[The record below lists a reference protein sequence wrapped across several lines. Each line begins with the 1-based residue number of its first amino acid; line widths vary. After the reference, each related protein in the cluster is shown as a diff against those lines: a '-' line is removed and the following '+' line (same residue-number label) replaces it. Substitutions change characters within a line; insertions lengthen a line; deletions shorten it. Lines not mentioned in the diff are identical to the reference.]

1 MVEKLGSRQTSM
13 AAEAVPAVV
22 NEAKGPEVQGKTKNQ
37 ELKFEAKNFESSG
50 AQRKEILNLL
60 REENE
65 ANLKQMVGLGLMDEV
80 TAKRESQRINEDLKT
95 QEEAFFRAKNGE
107 GKIRDFNAENREKSK
122 AMGEGMV
129 FTREMTA
136 EEIAEDKEDAKNN
149 LANSMNRVMS
159 ENSRLQ
165 SDIETKVDLLEAQ
178 ASERLDDV
186 EKIKG
191 FGKKLKESYERGEI
205 DRGSYRQRLEAVK
218 KQIEKAEE
226 KNKQIM
232 EGVAVEKYGV
242 YAKRE
247 VETENKKY
255 DSLEE
260 ERKRI
265 DAEIEKKRL
274 EFASNGRR
282 GLNSEQQKELDALE
296 DQRKGLLEQ
305 QRGMNELVSKTDEER
320 IREKSLQI
328 DYEEKVKA
336 DERKKKLEKILTGS
350 VDGVEHE
357 EGAKADAEAETDA
370 KAKAEADAKAK
381 ADEEA
386 KAKADAEV
394 KAKAIADAEMKAK
407 AEADA
412 KAKADEEAKAKA
424 GADDKAKTQGTVQ
437 SGDVVSG
444 QVDSDN
450 PAYVQLPGGASVN
463 LYRMMRR
470 FTTGNNPGKTKPDQ
484 AAAVD
489 NKINTSTEDND
500 TSETSPL
507 SLGEEIALSRR
518 YGIHPVA
525 RDKIETKPQDDR
537 LPLGDALALN
547 RHFGRNVAPGS
558 VSGEIKPNGDQT
570 GDSGKV
576 NVKPDVD
583 NVVNGKTPELDQESE
598 KEKRRK
604 EIDDRY
610 IRVGSDFDSYKNSS
624 LKGARTID
632 LIIHGDDGLQGNI
645 DELSKKCLENLFLKN
660 DGITRGKDI
669 ATRLL
674 CNAINIE
681 ELNWVRENHPKLVDA
696 YMMSRV
702 VIASN
707 NLGVLFGD
715 TSHVDKGELWR
726 KNFKEDSGE
735 KRTPDISGL
744 FLWGKV
750 GDSASGVIRGAKKA
764 LLYDVMSKQGIDRFC
779 DASDLIKKQM
789 MEVGEVVEAERARKK
804 EELEAKRL
812 EKLAQYEDE
821 KDYKNLLTRGSNI
834 ARDLITS
841 FFNPESYDRY
851 MNYML
856 GSKDPYEWDWETFKK
871 NNPPTYD
878 QQILAREVKR
888 SLKMDNI
895 SFDESP
901 EPLVSKEHNEKIRGF
916 IKEIVDGEIFRSARN
931 LNSTDDLFESD
942 YLYEELGKK
951 LEEVKKQKEELQ
963 KTLTGNE
970 LKMDSVADI
979 DVQEKILESM
989 QEAILDRRKEIMK
1002 EKGITEE
1009 SEEIKADHKRRSGL
1023 RNLFRRFTNIFGK
1036 KRPVQSMVRNF

>member
-1 MVEKLGSRQTSM
+1 MKDWEIKMVEKLGSRQTSM

-22 NEAKGPEVQGKTKNQ
+22 NEAKGPEVHGKKKNP
-37 ELKFEAKNFESSG
+37 ELESGAEFFEAMMTH
-50 AQRKEILNLL
+50 RKEMLNLM
-60 REENE
+60 REEGE
-65 ANLKQMVGLGLMDEV
+65 SILKQMVGLGLMDEA
-80 TAKRESQRINEDLKT
+80 TAKKESQKINGGLKT
-95 QEEAFFRAKNGE
+95 QEEAFFRAKNGVS
-107 GKIRDFNAENREKSK
+107 KIRDFNAENREKSK

-136 EEIAEDKEDAKNN
+136 EEIAEDKKEATINFFNGVGKAADDMAH
-149 LANSMNRVMS
+149 
-159 ENSRLQ
+159 LQ
-165 SDIETKVDLLEAQ
+165 SEVKSKVDLLEAQ
-178 ASERLDDV
+178 ASEKLIDV
-186 EKIKG
+186 GKLKG
-191 FGKKLKESYERGEI
+191 FGNTLKERYERGEI
-205 DRGSYRQRLEAVK
+205 DKGTYRQRLEVVK
-218 KQIEKAEE
+218 KQIEKAEKE
-226 KNKQIM
+226 NKQIM

-247 VETENKKY
+247 VEAENKKY

-260 ERKRI
+260 ERKKI
-265 DAEIEKKRL
+265 DAEIEKKRQ
-274 EFASNGRR
+274 EFASDGRR
-282 GLNSEQQKELDALE
+282 GLNPEQQKELDALE

-328 DYEEKVKA
+328 EHEEQVKA
-336 DERKKKLEKILTGS
+336 DERNKKLTKILAGS
-350 VDGVEHE
+350 VDGADHE
-357 EGAKADAEAETDA
+357 ARAKADAEADA
-370 KAKAEADAKAK
+370 KTKAEAD
-381 ADEEA
+381 D
-386 KAKADAEV
+386 KAKADAE
-394 KAKAIADAEMKAK
+394 AKARADAELKTK

-489 NKINTSTEDND
+489 NKINTSTEDNG

-583 NVVNGKTPELDQESE
+583 NVVDGKTPELDQESE

-604 EIDDRY
+604 EIDDQY
-610 IRVGSDFDSYKNSS
+610 ERVGSDFDSYKNSS
-624 LKGARTID
+624 LRGARTID
-632 LIIHGDDGLQGNI
+632 LVTRGGDDLQGKV
-645 DELSKKCLENLFLKN
+645 DELSKACLDSLFSKL
-660 DGITRGKDI
+660 DDTTRGKNV
-669 ATRLL
+669 ATKLL
-674 CNAINIE
+674 CNVLNME
-681 ELNWVRENHPKLVDA
+681 ELNWVRENHPKLLNA
-696 YMMSRV
+696 YIMSR
-702 VIASN
+702 I
-707 NLGVLFGD
+707 GVARKTLYGLFDDVNGAD
-715 TSHVDKGELWR
+715 VWK

-735 KRTPDISGL
+735 KRTPEFSKQL
-744 FLWGKV
+744 LSEKMR
-750 GDSASGVIRGAKKA
+750 DSALGVIRGARKA
-764 LLYDVMSKQGIDRFC
+764 LLYDVMTEQGIARFS
-779 DASDLIKKQM
+779 DAADVIGKQM
-789 MEVGEVVEAERARKK
+789 MEVGKVVELERARKK
-804 EELEAKRL
+804 EEIESAWRERL
-812 EKLAQYEDE
+812 VRRKDEEKYNYYVSQ
-821 KDYKNLLTRGSNI
+821 GSNV
-834 ARDLITS
+834 ARDLITV
-841 FFNPESYDRY
+841 FFDAENYKMY
-851 MNYML
+851 MEFMS
-856 GSKDPYEWDWETFKK
+856 GKDPYEDDWQTMKK
-871 NNPPTYD
+871 NLAPTYD

-888 SLKMDNI
+888 SLKADSNLNNI

-901 EPLVSKEHNEKIRGF
+901 EPLVSKERNEKIRGF
-916 IKEIVDGEIFRSARN
+916 IREIVDGEIFRSASN

-1023 RNLFRRFTNIFGK
+1023 RNLFRGFTNIFGK

>member
-22 NEAKGPEVQGKTKNQ
+22 NEAKGPEVHGKKKNP
-37 ELKFEAKNFESSG
+37 ELESGAEFFEAMMTH
-50 AQRKEILNLL
+50 RKEMLNLM
-60 REENE
+60 REEGE
-65 ANLKQMVGLGLMDEV
+65 SILKQMVGLGLMDEA
-80 TAKRESQRINEDLKT
+80 TAKKESQKFNGGLKT
-95 QEEAFFRAKNGE
+95 QEEAFFRAKNGVS
-107 GKIRDFNAENREKSK
+107 KIRDFNAENREKSK

-136 EEIAEDKEDAKNN
+136 EEIAEDKKEATINFLNGVGKAADDMAH
-149 LANSMNRVMS
+149 
-159 ENSRLQ
+159 LQ
-165 SDIETKVDLLEAQ
+165 SEVKSKVDLLEAQ
-178 ASERLDDV
+178 ASERLVDV

-191 FGKKLKESYERGEI
+191 FGKTLKERYERGEI
-205 DRGSYRQRLEAVK
+205 DKGSYRQRLEAVK

-260 ERKRI
+260 ERKKI
-265 DAEIEKKRL
+265 DAEIEKKRQ
-274 EFASNGRR
+274 EFASDGRR
-282 GLNSEQQKELDALE
+282 GLNPEQQKELDALE

-328 DYEEKVKA
+328 EHEEQVKA
-336 DERKKKLEKILTGS
+336 DERQKKFTKILTGS
-350 VDGVEHE
+350 VDGADHE
-357 EGAKADAEAETDA
+357 ARAKADAEADA
-370 KAKAEADAKAK
+370 KTKAEAD
-381 ADEEA
+381 D
-386 KAKADAEV
+386 
-394 KAKAIADAEMKAK
+394 
-407 AEADA
+407 

-437 SGDVVSG
+437 SGDVISG

-450 PAYVQLPGGASVN
+450 SAHVQLPGGASVN

-489 NKINTSTEDND
+489 NKINTSIEDND

-547 RHFGRNVAPGS
+547 RHFGRYVVPGS

-583 NVVNGKTPELDQESE
+583 NTVDGKTPELDQESE

-851 MNYML
+851 KNYML

-901 EPLVSKEHNEKIRGF
+901 EPLVSKERNEKIRGF

>member
-1 MVEKLGSRQTSM
+1 MVEKIGGRQTSA
-13 AAEAVPAVV
+13 AAEAAPVV
-22 NEAKGPEVQGKTKNQ
+22 VEDAKNLEQQGKAKNQ

-136 EEIAEDKEDAKNN
+136 EEIAKDKEDAKNN

-165 SDIETKVDLLEAQ
+165 SDIESKVDLLEAQ
-178 ASERLDDV
+178 ASERLVDV

-260 ERKRI
+260 KRKKI
-265 DAEIEKKRL
+265 DAEIEKKRQ
-274 EFASNGRR
+274 EFASDGRR

-296 DQRKGLLEQ
+296 GQRKGLLEQ

-328 DYEEKVKA
+328 EHEEQAKA
-336 DERKKKLEKILTGS
+336 DERKKKLAKILTGS
-350 VDGVEHE
+350 VDGVDHE
-357 EGAKADAEAETDA
+357 ARAKADAEADAKTKAEADDKAKADEEA
-370 KAKAEADAKAK
+370 KAKAEAEAKAKADAEAKAKADADAKAK

-386 KAKADAEV
+386 KAKAE
-394 KAKAIADAEMKAK
+394 
-407 AEADA
+407 
-412 KAKADEEAKAKA
+412 
-424 GADDKAKTQGTVQ
+424 ADDKAKTQGTVQ
-437 SGDVVSG
+437 SGSVTSG
-444 QVDSDN
+444 KSVDSGKVDSDGS
-450 PAYVQLPGGASVN
+450 AQVQLSGGASVN

-470 FTTGNNPGKTKPDQ
+470 FTTGNNPGKTKPNQ
-484 AAAVD
+484 VAAANNKANTSIED
-489 NKINTSTEDND
+489 DEDDAKINQAD
-500 TSETSPL
+500 
-507 SLGEEIALSRR
+507 
-518 YGIHPVA
+518 V
-525 RDKIETKPQDDR
+525 
-537 LPLGDALALN
+537 
-547 RHFGRNVAPGS
+547 
-558 VSGEIKPNGDQT
+558 
-570 GDSGKV
+570 GKV
-576 NVKPDVD
+576 ADVKPDVNNKKD
-583 NVVNGKTPELDQESE
+583 DKTAELDQKNE
-598 KEKRRK
+598 KEKKREK
-604 EIDDRY
+604 FDDQY
-610 IRVGSDFDSYKNSS
+610 KRVGSDFDSYKNSS
-624 LKGARTID
+624 LRGARTID
-632 LIIHGDDGLQGNI
+632 LIINGDDGLQGNI
-645 DELSKKCLENLFLKN
+645 DELSKKCLDNLFLKN
-660 DGITRGKDI
+660 DDIIRGKNI

-681 ELNWVRENHPKLVDA
+681 ELNWVKENHPKLVDA
-696 YMMSRV
+696 YIMSRIGIV
-702 VIASN
+702 SDS
-707 NLGVLFGD
+707 LGVLFGD
-715 TSHVDKGELWR
+715 TNHVDKDELWR

-750 GDSASGVIRGAKKA
+750 GDSASGVMRGAKKA

-779 DASDLIKKQM
+779 DASELIGKQM
-789 MEVGEVVEAERARKK
+789 KEVGEAVEAERARKR
-804 EELEAKRL
+804 EEIDSARREYLVRS
-812 EKLAQYEDE
+812 EDE
-821 KDYKNLLTRGSNI
+821 EEYNYYVSQAGNV
-834 ARDLITS
+834 ARDLITGFS
-841 FFNPESYDRY
+841 DPENHK
-851 MNYML
+851 MFVEFMF
-856 GSKDPYEWDWETFKK
+856 GKDPYKEDWQTMQK
-871 NNPPTYD
+871 NFAPTYD

-888 SLKMDNI
+888 SLKANSNFDNI
-895 SFDESP
+895 SFEESS
-901 EPLVSKEHNEKIRGF
+901 EPLVSKESNEKIRSF
-916 IKEIVDGEIFRSARN
+916 ISEIVNSDIFSSAKN
-931 LNSTDDLFESD
+931 LNSVDGLFESD
-942 YLYEELGKK
+942 YLYEKLGKR
-951 LEEVKKQKEELQ
+951 LEEVKKQKEELL

-970 LKMDSVADI
+970 LKMDSTADI

-1009 SEEIKADHKRRSGL
+1009 TEEMKANYKRRTGI
-1023 RNLFRRFTNIFGK
+1023 RDLFRGLSDKVTSIFKK
-1036 KRPVQSMVRNF
+1036 KRTA

>member
-1 MVEKLGSRQTSM
+1 MVERIGGRQ
-13 AAEAVPAVV
+13 AGAVV
-22 NEAKGPEVQGKTKNQ
+22 EVTPVVEEDAKNLEQQGKTKNQ

-136 EEIAEDKEDAKNN
+136 EEIAKDKEDAKNN

-165 SDIETKVDLLEAQ
+165 SDIESKVDLLEAQ

-247 VETENKKY
+247 VEAENKKY

-260 ERKRI
+260 ERKKI
-265 DAEIEKKRL
+265 DAEIEKKRQ
-274 EFASNGRR
+274 EFASDGRR
-282 GLNSEQQKELDALE
+282 GLNPEQQKELDALE

-328 DYEEKVKA
+328 EHEEQVKA
-336 DERKKKLEKILTGS
+336 DERKKKLAKILTGS
-350 VDGVEHE
+350 VDGADHE
-357 EGAKADAEAETDA
+357 ARAKADAEADADA
-370 KAKAEADAKAK
+370 KAKAEAD
-381 ADEEA
+381 D
-386 KAKADAEV
+386 KAKADAE
-394 KAKAIADAEMKAK
+394 AKARADVELKAK

-437 SGDVVSG
+437 SGDVISG

-470 FTTGNNPGKTKPDQ
+470 FTTGNNPSKTKPDQ

-489 NKINTSTEDND
+489 NKINTSTEDNG

-507 SLGEEIALSRR
+507 SLGEEIALSKR

-525 RDKIETKPQDDR
+525 RDKIETKPQGDR

-547 RHFGRNVAPGS
+547 RHFGRYVAPGS

-583 NVVNGKTPELDQESE
+583 NAVDGKTPELNQESE

-604 EIDDRY
+604 EIDDQY
-610 IRVGSDFDSYKNSS
+610 ERVGSDFDSYKNSS
-624 LKGARTID
+624 LRGARTID
-632 LIIHGDDGLQGNI
+632 LVTRGGDDLQGKV
-645 DELSKKCLENLFLKN
+645 DELSKACLDSLFSKL
-660 DGITRGKDI
+660 DDTTRGKNV
-669 ATRLL
+669 ATKLL
-674 CNAINIE
+674 CNVLNME
-681 ELNWVRENHPKLVDA
+681 ELNWVRENHPKLLNA
-696 YMMSRV
+696 YIMSR
-702 VIASN
+702 I
-707 NLGVLFGD
+707 GVARKTLYGLFDDVNGAD
-715 TSHVDKGELWR
+715 VWK

-735 KRTPDISGL
+735 KRTPEFSKQL
-744 FLWGKV
+744 LSEKMR
-750 GDSASGVIRGAKKA
+750 DSALGVIRGARKA
-764 LLYDVMSKQGIDRFC
+764 LLYDVMTEQGIARFS
-779 DASDLIKKQM
+779 DAADVIGKQM
-789 MEVGEVVEAERARKK
+789 MEVGKVVELERARKK
-804 EELEAKRL
+804 EEIESAWRERL
-812 EKLAQYEDE
+812 VRRKDEEKYNYYVSQ
-821 KDYKNLLTRGSNI
+821 GSNV
-834 ARDLITS
+834 ARDLITG
-841 FFNPESYDRY
+841 FFDAENYKMY
-851 MNYML
+851 MEFMS
-856 GSKDPYEWDWETFKK
+856 GKDPYEDDWQTMKK
-871 NNPPTYD
+871 NLAPTYD

-888 SLKMDNI
+888 SLKADSNLNNI

-901 EPLVSKEHNEKIRGF
+901 EPLVSKERNEKIRGF

-1023 RNLFRRFTNIFGK
+1023 RNLFRGFTNIFGK

>member
-1 MVEKLGSRQTSM
+1 MEDWEIKMVERIGGRQ
-13 AAEAVPAVV
+13 AGAVV
-22 NEAKGPEVQGKTKNQ
+22 EVTPVVEEDAKNLEQQGKTKNQ

-136 EEIAEDKEDAKNN
+136 EEIAKDKEDAKNN

-165 SDIETKVDLLEAQ
+165 SDIESKVDLLEAQ

-247 VETENKKY
+247 VEAENKKY

-260 ERKRI
+260 ERKKI
-265 DAEIEKKRL
+265 DVEIEKKRQ
-274 EFASNGRR
+274 EFASDGRR
-282 GLNSEQQKELDALE
+282 GLNPEQQKELDALE

-328 DYEEKVKA
+328 EHEEQVKA
-336 DERKKKLEKILTGS
+336 DERKKKLAKILTGS
-350 VDGVEHE
+350 VDGADHE
-357 EGAKADAEAETDA
+357 ARAKADAEADADA
-370 KAKAEADAKAK
+370 KAKAEAD
-381 ADEEA
+381 D
-386 KAKADAEV
+386 KAKADAE
-394 KAKAIADAEMKAK
+394 AKARADVELKAK

-437 SGDVVSG
+437 SGDVISG

-470 FTTGNNPGKTKPDQ
+470 FTTGNNPSKTKPDQ

-489 NKINTSTEDND
+489 NKINTSTEDNG

-507 SLGEEIALSRR
+507 SLGEEIALSKR

-525 RDKIETKPQDDR
+525 RDKIETKPQGDR

-547 RHFGRNVAPGS
+547 RHFGRYVAPGS

-583 NVVNGKTPELDQESE
+583 NAVDGKTPELNQESE

-604 EIDDRY
+604 EIDDQY
-610 IRVGSDFDSYKNSS
+610 ERVGSDFDSYKNSS
-624 LKGARTID
+624 LRGARTID
-632 LIIHGDDGLQGNI
+632 LVTRGGDDLQGKV
-645 DELSKKCLENLFLKN
+645 DELSKACLDSLFSKL
-660 DGITRGKDI
+660 DDTTRGKNV
-669 ATRLL
+669 ATKLL
-674 CNAINIE
+674 CNVLNME
-681 ELNWVRENHPKLVDA
+681 ELNWVRENHPKLLNA
-696 YMMSRV
+696 YIMSR
-702 VIASN
+702 I
-707 NLGVLFGD
+707 GVARKTLYGLFDDVNGAD
-715 TSHVDKGELWR
+715 VWK

-735 KRTPDISGL
+735 KRTPEFSKQL
-744 FLWGKV
+744 LSEKMR
-750 GDSASGVIRGAKKA
+750 DSALGVIRGARKA
-764 LLYDVMSKQGIDRFC
+764 LLYDVMTEQGIARFS
-779 DASDLIKKQM
+779 DAADVIGKQM
-789 MEVGEVVEAERARKK
+789 MEVGKVVELERARKK
-804 EELEAKRL
+804 EEIESAWRERL
-812 EKLAQYEDE
+812 VRRKDEEKYNYYVSQ
-821 KDYKNLLTRGSNI
+821 GSNV
-834 ARDLITS
+834 ARDLITG
-841 FFNPESYDRY
+841 FFDAENYKMY
-851 MNYML
+851 MEFMS
-856 GSKDPYEWDWETFKK
+856 GKDPYEDDWQTMKK
-871 NNPPTYD
+871 NLAPTYD

-888 SLKMDNI
+888 SLKADSNLNNI

-901 EPLVSKEHNEKIRGF
+901 EPLVSKERNEKIRGF

-1023 RNLFRRFTNIFGK
+1023 RNLFRGFTNIFGK

>member
-136 EEIAEDKEDAKNN
+136 EEIAKDKEDAKNN

-218 KQIEKAEE
+218 KRIEKAEE

-247 VETENKKY
+247 VEAENKKY

-260 ERKRI
+260 ERKKI
-265 DAEIEKKRL
+265 DAEIEKKRQ
-274 EFASNGRR
+274 EFASDGRR
-282 GLNSEQQKELDALE
+282 GLNPEQQKELDALE

-328 DYEEKVKA
+328 EHEEQVKA
-336 DERKKKLEKILTGS
+336 DERKKKLAKILTGS
-350 VDGVEHE
+350 VDGADHE
-357 EGAKADAEAETDA
+357 VRAKADAEADA
-370 KAKAEADAKAK
+370 KTKAEADDKT
-381 ADEEA
+381 
-386 KAKADAEV
+386 KADAE
-394 KAKAIADAEMKAK
+394 AKARADAELKAK

-424 GADDKAKTQGTVQ
+424 GADDKVKTQGTVQ
-437 SGDVVSG
+437 SGDVISG

-450 PAYVQLPGGASVN
+450 SAYVQLPGGASVN

-484 AAAVD
+484 VAAVD
-489 NKINTSTEDND
+489 NKINTSTEDNG

-507 SLGEEIALSRR
+507 SPGEEIALSRR

-570 GDSGKV
+570 GDSDKV

-583 NVVNGKTPELDQESE
+583 NVVDGKTPELDQESE

-604 EIDDRY
+604 EIDDQY
-610 IRVGSDFDSYKNSS
+610 ERVGSDFDSYKNSS
-624 LKGARTID
+624 LRGARTID
-632 LIIHGDDGLQGNI
+632 LIVHGDDGLQGNI
-645 DELSKKCLENLFLKN
+645 DELSRKCLENLFLKN

-681 ELNWVRENHPKLVDA
+681 ELNWVRENHPKLLDA

-715 TSHVDKGELWR
+715 ANHVEKGEVWR
-726 KNFKEDSGE
+726 KNFTKDSGKE
-735 KRTPDISGL
+735 RTPDISGL

-789 MEVGEVVEAERARKK
+789 MEVGGFIEAERARRG
-804 EELEAKRL
+804 EEMA
-812 EKLAQYEDE
+812 
-821 KDYKNLLTRGSNI
+821 
-834 ARDLITS
+834 
-841 FFNPESYDRY
+841 
-851 MNYML
+851 
-856 GSKDPYEWDWETFKK
+856 
-871 NNPPTYD
+871 
-878 QQILAREVKR
+878 
-888 SLKMDNI
+888 
-895 SFDESP
+895 
-901 EPLVSKEHNEKIRGF
+901 
-916 IKEIVDGEIFRSARN
+916 SARR
-931 LNSTDDLFESD
+931 E
-942 YLYEELGKK
+942 YLIRSEDAE
-951 LEEVKKQKEELQ
+951 
-963 KTLTGNE
+963 N
-970 LKMDSVADI
+970 I
-979 DVQEKILESM
+979 
-989 QEAILDRRKEIMK
+989 
-1002 EKGITEE
+1002 IT
-1009 SEEIKADHKRRSGL
+1009 
-1023 RNLFRRFTNIFGK
+1023 
-1036 KRPVQSMVRNF
+1036 M

>member
-1 MVEKLGSRQTSM
+1 MVEKIGGRQ
-13 AAEAVPAVV
+13 AGAVVEATPAV
-22 NEAKGPEVQGKTKNQ
+22 EEDAKNLEQQGKTKNQ

-159 ENSRLQ
+159 ENNRLL
-165 SDIETKVDLLEAQ
+165 SDIESKVDLLEAQ

-260 ERKRI
+260 ERKKI
-265 DAEIEKKRL
+265 DAEIEKKRQ
-274 EFASNGRR
+274 EFASEGRR
-282 GLNSEQQKELDALE
+282 GLNPEQQKELDALE
-296 DQRKGLLEQ
+296 DQRKNLLEQ

-328 DYEEKVKA
+328 EHEEQAKA
-336 DERKKKLEKILTGS
+336 DERKKKLAKILTGS
-350 VDGVEHE
+350 VDGTDHE
-357 EGAKADAEAETDA
+357 AIAKADAEADA
-370 KAKAEADAKAK
+370 KTKAEAD
-381 ADEEA
+381 D
-386 KAKADAEV
+386 KAKADAE
-394 KAKAIADAEMKAK
+394 AKARADAELKAK

-450 PAYVQLPGGASVN
+450 SAYVQLPGGASVN

-484 AAAVD
+484 VAAVD
-489 NKINTSTEDND
+489 NKINTSTEDNG

-583 NVVNGKTPELDQESE
+583 NVVDGKTPELDQESE

-604 EIDDRY
+604 EIDDQY
-610 IRVGSDFDSYKNSS
+610 ERVGSDFDSYKNSS
-624 LKGARTID
+624 LRGARTID
-632 LIIHGDDGLQGNI
+632 LVTRGGDDLQGKV
-645 DELSKKCLENLFLKN
+645 DELSKACLDSLFSKL
-660 DGITRGKDI
+660 DDTTRGKNV
-669 ATRLL
+669 ATKLL
-674 CNAINIE
+674 CNVLNME
-681 ELNWVRENHPKLVDA
+681 ELNWVRENHPKLLNA
-696 YMMSRV
+696 YIMSR
-702 VIASN
+702 I
-707 NLGVLFGD
+707 GVARKTLYGLFDDVNGAD
-715 TSHVDKGELWR
+715 VWK
-726 KNFKEDSGE
+726 KNFKEDSGG
-735 KRTPDISGL
+735 KRTPEFSKL
-744 FLWGKV
+744 LLSEKMR
-750 GDSASGVIRGAKKA
+750 DSALGVIRGARKA
-764 LLYDVMSKQGIDRFC
+764 LLYDVMSEQGIARFS
-779 DASDLIKKQM
+779 DAADVIGKQM
-789 MEVGEVVEAERARKK
+789 LEVGKVVELERARKK
-804 EELEAKRL
+804 EEIESAWRERL
-812 EKLAQYEDE
+812 VRRKDEEKYNYYVSQ
-821 KDYKNLLTRGSNI
+821 GSNV
-834 ARDLITS
+834 ARDLITGFS
-841 FFNPESYDRY
+841 DPE
-851 MNYML
+851 NYKMFVKFMS
-856 GSKDPYEWDWETFKK
+856 GEDPYEEDWQTMKK
-871 NNPPTYD
+871 NLAPTYD

-888 SLKMDNI
+888 SLKTDSNLNNI
-895 SFDESP
+895 SFEENS
-901 EPLVSKEHNEKIRGF
+901 EPLVSKENNEKIRGF
-916 IKEIVDGEIFRSARN
+916 IKEIVNEKFFETVRRMYGGDC
-931 LNSTDDLFESD
+931 LLESD
-942 YLYEELGKK
+942 YLKEELGKK

-989 QEAILDRRKEIMK
+989 LEVVQDRHKEFMKEI
-1002 EKGITEE
+1002 GITEE
-1009 SEEIKADHKRRSGL
+1009 SEEIKANHARRIGL
-1023 RNLFRRFTNIFGK
+1023 RNLFRGFTNIFGK
-1036 KRPVQSMVRNF
+1036 KRPVQYMVRNF

>member
-22 NEAKGPEVQGKTKNQ
+22 NEAKGPEVHGKKKNP
-37 ELKFEAKNFESSG
+37 ELESGAEFFEAMMTH
-50 AQRKEILNLL
+50 RKEMLNLM
-60 REENE
+60 REEGE
-65 ANLKQMVGLGLMDEV
+65 SILKQMVGLGLMDEA
-80 TAKRESQRINEDLKT
+80 TAKKESQKINGGLKT
-95 QEEAFFRAKNGE
+95 QEEAFFRAKNGVS
-107 GKIRDFNAENREKSK
+107 KIRDFNAENREKSK

-136 EEIAEDKEDAKNN
+136 EEIAEDKKEATINFFNGVGKAADDMAH
-149 LANSMNRVMS
+149 
-159 ENSRLQ
+159 LQ
-165 SDIETKVDLLEAQ
+165 SEVKSKVDLLEAQ
-178 ASERLDDV
+178 ASEKLIDV
-186 EKIKG
+186 GKLKG
-191 FGKKLKESYERGEI
+191 FGNTLKERYERGEI
-205 DRGSYRQRLEAVK
+205 DKGTYRQRLEVVK
-218 KQIEKAEE
+218 KQIEKAEKE
-226 KNKQIM
+226 NKQIM

-247 VETENKKY
+247 VEAENKKY

-260 ERKRI
+260 ERKKI
-265 DAEIEKKRL
+265 DAEIEKKRQ
-274 EFASNGRR
+274 EFASDGRR
-282 GLNSEQQKELDALE
+282 GLNPEQQKELDALE

-328 DYEEKVKA
+328 EHEEQVKA
-336 DERKKKLEKILTGS
+336 DERNKKLTKILAGS
-350 VDGVEHE
+350 VDGADHE
-357 EGAKADAEAETDA
+357 ARAKADAEADA
-370 KAKAEADAKAK
+370 KTKAEAD
-381 ADEEA
+381 D
-386 KAKADAEV
+386 KAKADAE
-394 KAKAIADAEMKAK
+394 AKARADAELKTK

-489 NKINTSTEDND
+489 NKTNTSTEDND
-500 TSETSPL
+500 ISETSPL

-547 RHFGRNVAPGS
+547 RHFGRYVAPGS

-583 NVVNGKTPELDQESE
+583 NAVDGKTPELDQESE

-604 EIDDRY
+604 EIDDQY
-610 IRVGSDFDSYKNSS
+610 ERVGSDFDSYKNSS
-624 LKGARTID
+624 LRGARTID
-632 LIIHGDDGLQGNI
+632 LVTRGGDDLQGKV
-645 DELSKKCLENLFLKN
+645 DELSKACLDSLFSKL
-660 DGITRGKDI
+660 DDTTRGKNV
-669 ATRLL
+669 ATKLL
-674 CNAINIE
+674 CNVLNMD
-681 ELNWVRENHPKLVDA
+681 ELNWVRENHPKLLNA
-696 YMMSRV
+696 YIMSR
-702 VIASN
+702 I
-707 NLGVLFGD
+707 GVARKTLFGLFD
-715 TSHVDKGELWR
+715 DVNGADVWK
-726 KNFKEDSGE
+726 KNFKEDSGG
-735 KRTPDISGL
+735 KRTPEFSKQL
-744 FLWGKV
+744 LSEKMR
-750 GDSASGVIRGAKKA
+750 DSALGVIRGARKA
-764 LLYDVMSKQGIDRFC
+764 LLYDVMSEQGIARFS
-779 DASDLIKKQM
+779 DAADVIGKQM
-789 MEVGEVVEAERARKK
+789 LEVGKVVELERWRKK
-804 EELEAKRL
+804 EEIESAWRERL
-812 EKLAQYEDE
+812 VRSEDAEKYNYYVSQ
-821 KDYKNLLTRGSNI
+821 GSNV
-834 ARDLITS
+834 ARDLITGFS
-841 FFNPESYDRY
+841 DTE
-851 MNYML
+851 NYKMFL
-856 GSKDPYEWDWETFKK
+856 KFMSGEDPYEEDWQTMKK
-871 NNPPTYD
+871 NLAPTYD

-888 SLKMDNI
+888 SLKTDSNLNNI
-895 SFDESP
+895 SFEENS
-901 EPLVSKEHNEKIRGF
+901 EPLVSKESNEKIRGF
-916 IKEIVDGEIFRSARN
+916 IREIVDEKFFRTVRNMYGEDRM
-931 LNSTDDLFESD
+931 FESD
-942 YLYEELGKK
+942 YLKEELGKK

-979 DVQEKILESM
+979 DVKEKILETM
-989 QEAILDRRKEIMK
+989 LEVVLDRHKEIMK
-1002 EKGITEE
+1002 EEGMTEE
-1009 SEEIKADHKRRSGL
+1009 SEEVKADHKRRSGL
-1023 RNLFRRFTNIFGK
+1023 RNLFRGFTNIFGK

>member
-136 EEIAEDKEDAKNN
+136 EEIAKDKEDAKNN

-260 ERKRI
+260 ERKKI
-265 DAEIEKKRL
+265 DAEIEKKRQ
-274 EFASNGRR
+274 EFASDGRR
-282 GLNSEQQKELDALE
+282 GLNPEQQKELDALE

-328 DYEEKVKA
+328 EHDEQVKA
-336 DERKKKLEKILTGS
+336 DERKKKLAKILTGS
-350 VDGVEHE
+350 VDGADHE
-357 EGAKADAEAETDA
+357 ARAKADAEADA
-370 KAKAEADAKAK
+370 KTKAEAD
-381 ADEEA
+381 D
-386 KAKADAEV
+386 KAKADAE
-394 KAKAIADAEMKAK
+394 AKARADAELKAK

-450 PAYVQLPGGASVN
+450 SAYVQLPGGASVN

-470 FTTGNNPGKTKPDQ
+470 FTTGNNLGKTKPDQ

-525 RDKIETKPQDDR
+525 RDKIETKPQGDR

-547 RHFGRNVAPGS
+547 RHFGRYVAPGS

-583 NVVNGKTPELDQESE
+583 NAVDGKTPELNQESE

-604 EIDDRY
+604 EIDDQY
-610 IRVGSDFDSYKNSS
+610 ERVGSDFDSYKNSS
-624 LKGARTID
+624 LRGARTID
-632 LIIHGDDGLQGNI
+632 LVTRGGDDLQGKV
-645 DELSKKCLENLFLKN
+645 DELSKACLDSLFSKL
-660 DGITRGKDI
+660 DDTTRGKNV

-696 YMMSRV
+696 YIMSRV

-715 TSHVDKGELWR
+715 TSHVDKDEVWR

-789 MEVGEVVEAERARKK
+789 MEVGGFIEAERARRGK
-804 EELEAKRL
+804 EMASARREYLIRSEDA
-812 EKLAQYEDE
+812 EKYNYYISQ
-821 KDYKNLLTRGSNI
+821 GSNV
-834 ARDLITS
+834 ARDLITG
-841 FFNPESYDRY
+841 FFDAE
-851 MNYML
+851 NYKMYTEFMS
-856 GSKDPYEWDWETFKK
+856 GKDPYEDDWQTMKK
-871 NNPPTYD
+871 NLAPTYD

-888 SLKMDNI
+888 SLKADSNLNNI

-901 EPLVSKEHNEKIRGF
+901 EPLVSKERNEKIRGF

-951 LEEVKKQKEELQ
+951 LEVVKKQKEELQ

-989 QEAILDRRKEIMK
+989 QKAILDRRKEIMK

-1023 RNLFRRFTNIFGK
+1023 RNLFRGFTKIFGK
-1036 KRPVQSMVRNF
+1036 KRPTQSMVRNF

>member
-22 NEAKGPEVQGKTKNQ
+22 NEAKGPEVHGKKKNP
-37 ELKFEAKNFESSG
+37 ELESGAEFFEAMMTH
-50 AQRKEILNLL
+50 RKEMLNLM
-60 REENE
+60 REEGE
-65 ANLKQMVGLGLMDEV
+65 SILKQMVGLGLMDEA
-80 TAKRESQRINEDLKT
+80 TAKKESQKINGGLKT
-95 QEEAFFRAKNGE
+95 QEEAFFRAKNGVS
-107 GKIRDFNAENREKSK
+107 KIRDFNAENREKSK

-136 EEIAEDKEDAKNN
+136 EEIAEDKKEATINFFNGVGKAADDMAH
-149 LANSMNRVMS
+149 
-159 ENSRLQ
+159 LQ
-165 SDIETKVDLLEAQ
+165 SEVKSKVDLLEAQ
-178 ASERLDDV
+178 ASEKLIDV
-186 EKIKG
+186 GKLKG
-191 FGKKLKESYERGEI
+191 FGNTLKERYERGEI
-205 DRGSYRQRLEAVK
+205 DKGTYRQRLEVVK
-218 KQIEKAEE
+218 KQIEKAEKE
-226 KNKQIM
+226 NKQIM

-247 VETENKKY
+247 VEAENKKY

-260 ERKRI
+260 ERKKI
-265 DAEIEKKRL
+265 DAEIEKKRQ
-274 EFASNGRR
+274 EFASDGRR
-282 GLNSEQQKELDALE
+282 GLNPEQQKELDALE

-328 DYEEKVKA
+328 EHEEQVKA
-336 DERKKKLEKILTGS
+336 DERKKKLAKILTGS
-350 VDGVEHE
+350 VDGADHE
-357 EGAKADAEAETDA
+357 ARAKADVEADADA
-370 KAKAEADAKAK
+370 KAKAEAD
-381 ADEEA
+381 D
-386 KAKADAEV
+386 KAKADAE
-394 KAKAIADAEMKAK
+394 AKARADVELKAK

-437 SGDVVSG
+437 SGDVISG

-470 FTTGNNPGKTKPDQ
+470 FTTGNNPSKTKPDQ

-489 NKINTSTEDND
+489 NKINTSTEDNG

-507 SLGEEIALSRR
+507 SLGEEIALSKR

-525 RDKIETKPQDDR
+525 RDKIETKPQGDR

-547 RHFGRNVAPGS
+547 RHFGRYVAPGS

-583 NVVNGKTPELDQESE
+583 NAVDGKTPELNQESE

-604 EIDDRY
+604 EIDDQY
-610 IRVGSDFDSYKNSS
+610 ERVGSDFDSYKNSS
-624 LKGARTID
+624 LRGARTID
-632 LIIHGDDGLQGNI
+632 LVTRGGDDLQGKV
-645 DELSKKCLENLFLKN
+645 DELSKACLDSLFSKL
-660 DGITRGKDI
+660 DDTTRGKNV
-669 ATRLL
+669 ATKLL
-674 CNAINIE
+674 CNVLNME
-681 ELNWVRENHPKLVDA
+681 ELNWVRENHPKLLNA
-696 YMMSRV
+696 YIMSR
-702 VIASN
+702 I
-707 NLGVLFGD
+707 GVARKTLYGLFDDVNGAD
-715 TSHVDKGELWR
+715 VWK

-735 KRTPDISGL
+735 KRTPEFSKQL
-744 FLWGKV
+744 LSEKMR
-750 GDSASGVIRGAKKA
+750 DSALGVIRGARKA
-764 LLYDVMSKQGIDRFC
+764 LLYDVMTEQGIARFS
-779 DASDLIKKQM
+779 DAADVIGKQM
-789 MEVGEVVEAERARKK
+789 MEVGKVVELERARKK
-804 EELEAKRL
+804 EEIESAWRERL
-812 EKLAQYEDE
+812 VRRKDEEKYNYYVSQ
-821 KDYKNLLTRGSNI
+821 GSNV
-834 ARDLITS
+834 ARDLITG
-841 FFNPESYDRY
+841 FFDAENYKMY
-851 MNYML
+851 MEFMS
-856 GSKDPYEWDWETFKK
+856 GKDPYEDDWQTMKK
-871 NNPPTYD
+871 NLAPTYD

-888 SLKMDNI
+888 SLKADSNLNNI

-901 EPLVSKEHNEKIRGF
+901 EPLVSKERNEKIRGF

-1023 RNLFRRFTNIFGK
+1023 RNLFRGFTNIFGK

>member
-1 MVEKLGSRQTSM
+1 
-13 AAEAVPAVV
+13 
-22 NEAKGPEVQGKTKNQ
+22 
-37 ELKFEAKNFESSG
+37 
-50 AQRKEILNLL
+50 
-60 REENE
+60 
-65 ANLKQMVGLGLMDEV
+65 MVGLGLMDEV

-136 EEIAEDKEDAKNN
+136 EEIAKDKEDAKNN

-165 SDIETKVDLLEAQ
+165 SDIESKVDLLEAQ

-247 VETENKKY
+247 VEAENKKY

-260 ERKRI
+260 ERKKI
-265 DAEIEKKRL
+265 DAEIEKKRQ
-274 EFASNGRR
+274 EFASDGRR
-282 GLNSEQQKELDALE
+282 GLNPEQQKELDALE

-328 DYEEKVKA
+328 EHEEQVKA
-336 DERKKKLEKILTGS
+336 DERKKKLAKILTGS
-350 VDGVEHE
+350 VDGADHE
-357 EGAKADAEAETDA
+357 ARAKADAEADADA
-370 KAKAEADAKAK
+370 KAKAEAD
-381 ADEEA
+381 D
-386 KAKADAEV
+386 KAKADAE
-394 KAKAIADAEMKAK
+394 AKARADVELKAK

-412 KAKADEEAKAKA
+412 RAKADEEAKAKA

-437 SGDVVSG
+437 SGDVISG

-470 FTTGNNPGKTKPDQ
+470 FTTGNNPSKTKPDQ

-489 NKINTSTEDND
+489 NKINTSTEDNG

-507 SLGEEIALSRR
+507 SLGEEIALSKR

-525 RDKIETKPQDDR
+525 RDKIETKPQGDR

-547 RHFGRNVAPGS
+547 RHFGRYVAPGS

-583 NVVNGKTPELDQESE
+583 NAVDGKTPELNQESE

-604 EIDDRY
+604 EIDDQY
-610 IRVGSDFDSYKNSS
+610 ERVGSDFDSYKNSS
-624 LKGARTID
+624 LRGARTID
-632 LIIHGDDGLQGNI
+632 LVTRGGDDLQGKV
-645 DELSKKCLENLFLKN
+645 DELSKACLDSLFSKL
-660 DGITRGKDI
+660 DDTTRGKNV
-669 ATRLL
+669 ATKLL
-674 CNAINIE
+674 CNVLNME
-681 ELNWVRENHPKLVDA
+681 ELNWVRENHPKLLNA
-696 YMMSRV
+696 YIMSR
-702 VIASN
+702 I
-707 NLGVLFGD
+707 GVARKTLYGLFDDVNGAD
-715 TSHVDKGELWR
+715 VWK

-735 KRTPDISGL
+735 KRTPEFSKQL
-744 FLWGKV
+744 LSEKMR
-750 GDSASGVIRGAKKA
+750 DSALGVIRGARKA
-764 LLYDVMSKQGIDRFC
+764 LLYDVMTEQGIARFS
-779 DASDLIKKQM
+779 DAADVIGKQM
-789 MEVGEVVEAERARKK
+789 MEVGKVVELERARKK
-804 EELEAKRL
+804 EEIESAWRERL
-812 EKLAQYEDE
+812 VRRKDEEKYNYYVSQ
-821 KDYKNLLTRGSNI
+821 GSNV
-834 ARDLITS
+834 ARDLITG
-841 FFNPESYDRY
+841 FFDAENYKMY
-851 MNYML
+851 MEFMS
-856 GSKDPYEWDWETFKK
+856 GKDPYEDDWQTMKK
-871 NNPPTYD
+871 NLAPTYD

-888 SLKMDNI
+888 SLKADSNLNNI

-901 EPLVSKEHNEKIRGF
+901 EPLVSKERNEKIRGF

-1023 RNLFRRFTNIFGK
+1023 RNLFRGFTNIFGK

>member
-1 MVEKLGSRQTSM
+1 MEDWEIKMVEKIGGRQTSVT
-13 AAEAVPAVV
+13 AEAVPAVV

-247 VETENKKY
+247 VEAENKKY

-386 KAKADAEV
+386 KARADAEL
-394 KAKAIADAEMKAK
+394 KAK

-489 NKINTSTEDND
+489 NKTNTSTEDND

-518 YGIHPVA
+518 YGIHPVV

-547 RHFGRNVAPGS
+547 RHFGRFVAPGS

-583 NVVNGKTPELDQESE
+583 NVVDGKNPELDQESE

-604 EIDDRY
+604 EIDDQY
-610 IRVGSDFDSYKNSS
+610 ERVGSDFDSYKNSS
-624 LKGARTID
+624 LRGARTID
-632 LIIHGDDGLQGNI
+632 LVTRGGDDLQGKV
-645 DELSKKCLENLFLKN
+645 DELSKACLDSLFSKL
-660 DGITRGKDI
+660 DDTTRGKNV
-669 ATRLL
+669 ATKLL
-674 CNAINIE
+674 CNVLNME
-681 ELNWVRENHPKLVDA
+681 ELNWVRENHPKLLNA
-696 YMMSRV
+696 YIMSR
-702 VIASN
+702 I
-707 NLGVLFGD
+707 GVARKALYGLFDDVNGAD
-715 TSHVDKGELWR
+715 VWK

-735 KRTPDISGL
+735 KRTPEFSKL
-744 FLWGKV
+744 LLSEKMR
-750 GDSASGVIRGAKKA
+750 DSALGVIRGARKA
-764 LLYDVMSKQGIDRFC
+764 LLYDVMSEQGIARFS
-779 DASDLIKKQM
+779 DAADVIGKQM
-789 MEVGEVVEAERARKK
+789 MEVGKVVELERARKK
-804 EELEAKRL
+804 EEIESAWRERL
-812 EKLAQYEDE
+812 VRRKDEEKYNYYVSQ
-821 KDYKNLLTRGSNI
+821 GSNV
-834 ARDLITS
+834 ARDLITG
-841 FFNPESYDRY
+841 FFDAENYKMY
-851 MNYML
+851 MEFMS
-856 GSKDPYEWDWETFKK
+856 GKDPYEDDWQTMKK
-871 NNPPTYD
+871 NLAPTYD
-878 QQILAREVKR
+878 RQILAREVKR
-888 SLKMDNI
+888 SLKADSNLNNI

-901 EPLVSKEHNEKIRGF
+901 EPLVSKERNEKIRGF

-931 LNSTDDLFESD
+931 LNSKDDLFESD

>member
-1 MVEKLGSRQTSM
+1 MVERIGGRQTN
-13 AAEAVPAVV
+13 AAVEAMPAV
-22 NEAKGPEVQGKTKNQ
+22 EEDAKNLEQQGKTKNQ

-159 ENSRLQ
+159 ENSRLL
-165 SDIETKVDLLEAQ
+165 SDIESKVDLLEAQ

-247 VETENKKY
+247 VEAENKKY

-260 ERKRI
+260 ERKKI
-265 DAEIEKKRL
+265 DAEIEEKRQ
-274 EFASNGRR
+274 EFASDGRR
-282 GLNSEQQKELDALE
+282 GLNPEQQKELDALE

-328 DYEEKVKA
+328 EHEEQAKA
-336 DERKKKLEKILTGS
+336 DERKKKLAKILTGS
-350 VDGVEHE
+350 VDGVDHE
-357 EGAKADAEAETDA
+357 ARAKADAEADTKTKAEADDKAKADA
-370 KAKAEADAKAK
+370 EAKARADAELKAKAEADAKAK
-381 ADEEA
+381 ADA
-386 KAKADAEV
+386 
-394 KAKAIADAEMKAK
+394 
-407 AEADA
+407 
-412 KAKADEEAKAKA
+412 EAKAKA
-424 GADDKAKTQGTVQ
+424 GADDKAKNQGTVQ

-489 NKINTSTEDND
+489 NKTNTSTEDND
-500 TSETSPL
+500 ISETSPL

-547 RHFGRNVAPGS
+547 RHFGRYVAPGS

-583 NVVNGKTPELDQESE
+583 NAVDGKTPELDQESE

-604 EIDDRY
+604 EIDDQY
-610 IRVGSDFDSYKNSS
+610 ERVGSDFDSYKNSS
-624 LKGARTID
+624 LRGARTID
-632 LIIHGDDGLQGNI
+632 LVTRGGDDLQGKV
-645 DELSKKCLENLFLKN
+645 DELSKACLDSLFSKL
-660 DGITRGKDI
+660 DDTTRGKNV
-669 ATRLL
+669 ATKLL
-674 CNAINIE
+674 CNVLNMD
-681 ELNWVRENHPKLVDA
+681 ELNWVRENHPKLLNA
-696 YMMSRV
+696 YIMSR
-702 VIASN
+702 I
-707 NLGVLFGD
+707 GVARKTLFGLFD
-715 TSHVDKGELWR
+715 DVNGADVWK
-726 KNFKEDSGE
+726 KNFKEDSGG
-735 KRTPDISGL
+735 KRTPEFSKQL
-744 FLWGKV
+744 LSEKMR
-750 GDSASGVIRGAKKA
+750 DSALGVIRGARKA
-764 LLYDVMSKQGIDRFC
+764 LLYDVMSEQGIARFS
-779 DASDLIKKQM
+779 DAADVIGKQM
-789 MEVGEVVEAERARKK
+789 LEVGKVVELERWRKK
-804 EELEAKRL
+804 EEIESAWRERL
-812 EKLAQYEDE
+812 VRRKDEEKYNYYISQ
-821 KDYKNLLTRGSNI
+821 GSNV
-834 ARDLITS
+834 ARDLITGFS
-841 FFNPESYDRY
+841 DPENYKMFLKFNSGE
-851 MNYML
+851 
-856 GSKDPYEWDWETFKK
+856 DPYEEDWQTMKK
-871 NNPPTYD
+871 NLAPTYD

-888 SLKMDNI
+888 SLKGDSNLNNI
-895 SFDESP
+895 SFEDSS
-901 EPLVSKEHNEKIRGF
+901 EPLVSKERNEKIRDF
-916 IKEIVDGEIFRSARN
+916 IKEIVDEKFFRTVRNMYGEDRM
-931 LNSTDDLFESD
+931 FESD
-942 YLYEELGKK
+942 YLKEELGKK

-979 DVQEKILESM
+979 DVKEKILETM
-989 QEAILDRRKEIMK
+989 LEVVLDRHKEIMK
-1002 EKGITEE
+1002 EEGMTEE
-1009 SEEIKADHKRRSGL
+1009 SEEVKADHKRRSGL
-1023 RNLFRRFTNIFGK
+1023 RNLFRGFTNIFGK

>member
-1 MVEKLGSRQTSM
+1 MVERIGGRQ
-13 AAEAVPAVV
+13 AGAVVETTPAV
-22 NEAKGPEVQGKTKNQ
+22 EEDAKNLEQQGKTKNQ

-50 AQRKEILNLL
+50 AQRKEILNFL

-65 ANLKQMVGLGLMDEV
+65 ANLKQMVGLGLMDEA
-80 TAKRESQRINEDLKT
+80 TAKRESQRINEDLRT

-136 EEIAEDKEDAKNN
+136 EEIAEDKEEAKNN

-165 SDIETKVDLLEAQ
+165 SDIESKVDLLEAQ

-260 ERKRI
+260 ERKKI
-265 DAEIEKKRL
+265 DAEIEKKRQ
-274 EFASNGRR
+274 EFASDGRR
-282 GLNSEQQKELDALE
+282 GFNPEQQKELDALE

-328 DYEEKVKA
+328 EHEEQVKA
-336 DERKKKLEKILTGS
+336 DERKKKLAKILTGS
-350 VDGVEHE
+350 VDGADHE
-357 EGAKADAEAETDA
+357 ARAKADAEADA
-370 KAKAEADAKAK
+370 KTKAEAD
-381 ADEEA
+381 D
-386 KAKADAEV
+386 KAKADAE
-394 KAKAIADAEMKAK
+394 AKARADAELKAK
-407 AEADA
+407 TEADA

-424 GADDKAKTQGTVQ
+424 GADDKTKTQGTVQ

-470 FTTGNNPGKTKPDQ
+470 FTTGNNPSKTKPDQ
-484 AAAVD
+484 VAAVD

-547 RHFGRNVAPGS
+547 RHFGRYVAPGS

-570 GDSGKV
+570 GGSGKV

-583 NVVNGKTPELDQESE
+583 NVVDGKTPELDQESE

-604 EIDDRY
+604 EIDDQY
-610 IRVGSDFDSYKNSS
+610 ERVGSDFDSYKNSS
-624 LKGARTID
+624 LRGARTID
-632 LIIHGDDGLQGNI
+632 LVTRGGDDLQGKV
-645 DELSKKCLENLFLKN
+645 DELSKACLDSLFSKL
-660 DGITRGKDI
+660 DDTTRGKNV
-669 ATRLL
+669 ATKLL
-674 CNAINIE
+674 CNVLNME
-681 ELNWVRENHPKLVDA
+681 ELNWVRENHPKLLNA
-696 YMMSRV
+696 YIMSR
-702 VIASN
+702 I
-707 NLGVLFGD
+707 GVARKTLFGLFD
-715 TSHVDKGELWR
+715 DVNGADVWK
-726 KNFKEDSGE
+726 KNFKEDSGG
-735 KRTPDISGL
+735 KRTPEFSKQL
-744 FLWGKV
+744 LSEKMR
-750 GDSASGVIRGAKKA
+750 DSALGVIRGARKA
-764 LLYDVMSKQGIDRFC
+764 LLYDVMSEQGIARFS
-779 DASDLIKKQM
+779 DAADVIGKQM
-789 MEVGEVVEAERARKK
+789 LEVGKVVELERWRKK
-804 EELEAKRL
+804 EEIESAWRERL
-812 EKLAQYEDE
+812 VRSEDAEKYNYYVSQ
-821 KDYKNLLTRGSNI
+821 GSNV
-834 ARDLITS
+834 ARDLITGFS
-841 FFNPESYDRY
+841 DTE
-851 MNYML
+851 NYKMFL
-856 GSKDPYEWDWETFKK
+856 KFMSGEDPYEEDWQTMKK
-871 NNPPTYD
+871 NLAPTYA

-888 SLKMDNI
+888 SLKTDSNLNNI
-895 SFDESP
+895 SFEENS
-901 EPLVSKEHNEKIRGF
+901 EPLVSKESNEKIRGF
-916 IKEIVDGEIFRSARN
+916 IREIVDEKFFRTVRNMYGEDRM
-931 LNSTDDLFESD
+931 FESD
-942 YLYEELGKK
+942 YLKEELGKK

-979 DVQEKILESM
+979 DVKEKILETM
-989 QEAILDRRKEIMK
+989 LEVVLDRHKEIMK
-1002 EKGITEE
+1002 EEGMTEE
-1009 SEEIKADHKRRSGL
+1009 SEEVKADHKRRSGL
-1023 RNLFRRFTNIFGK
+1023 RNLFRGITNIFGK

>member
-1 MVEKLGSRQTSM
+1 MKDWEIKMVEKLGSRQTSM

-22 NEAKGPEVQGKTKNQ
+22 NEAKGPEVHGKKKNP
-37 ELKFEAKNFESSG
+37 ELESGAEVFEAMMTH
-50 AQRKEILNLL
+50 RKEMLNLM
-60 REENE
+60 REEGE
-65 ANLKQMVGLGLMDEV
+65 SILKQMVGLGLMDEA
-80 TAKRESQRINEDLKT
+80 TAKKESQKFNGGLKT
-95 QEEAFFRAKNGE
+95 QEEAFFRAKNGVS
-107 GKIRDFNAENREKSK
+107 KIRDFNAENREKSK

-136 EEIAEDKEDAKNN
+136 EEIAEDKKEATINFLNGVGKAADDMAH
-149 LANSMNRVMS
+149 
-159 ENSRLQ
+159 LQ
-165 SDIETKVDLLEAQ
+165 SEVKSKVDLLEAQ
-178 ASERLDDV
+178 ASERLVDV

-191 FGKKLKESYERGEI
+191 FGKTLKERYERGEI
-205 DRGSYRQRLEAVK
+205 DKGSYRQRLEAVK

-260 ERKRI
+260 ERKKI
-265 DAEIEKKRL
+265 DAEIEKKRQ
-274 EFASNGRR
+274 EFASDGRR
-282 GLNSEQQKELDALE
+282 GLNPEQQKELDALE

-328 DYEEKVKA
+328 EHEEQVKA
-336 DERKKKLEKILTGS
+336 DERQKKFTKILTGS
-350 VDGVEHE
+350 VDGADHE
-357 EGAKADAEAETDA
+357 ARAKADAEADA
-370 KAKAEADAKAK
+370 KTKAEAD
-381 ADEEA
+381 D
-386 KAKADAEV
+386 
-394 KAKAIADAEMKAK
+394 
-407 AEADA
+407 

-437 SGDVVSG
+437 SGDVISG

-450 PAYVQLPGGASVN
+450 SAHVQLPGGASVN

-489 NKINTSTEDND
+489 NKINTSIEDND

-547 RHFGRNVAPGS
+547 RHFGRYVVPGS

-583 NVVNGKTPELDQESE
+583 NTVDGKTPELDQESE

-681 ELNWVRENHPKLVDA
+681 ELNWIRENHPKLVDA

-851 MNYML
+851 KNYML

-901 EPLVSKEHNEKIRGF
+901 EPLVSKERNEKIRGF

>member
-1 MVEKLGSRQTSM
+1 MVERIGGRQTN
-13 AAEAVPAVV
+13 AAVEAMPAV
-22 NEAKGPEVQGKTKNQ
+22 EEDAKNLEQQGKTKNQ

-159 ENSRLQ
+159 ENSRLL
-165 SDIETKVDLLEAQ
+165 SDIESKVDLLEAQ

-247 VETENKKY
+247 VEAENKKY

-260 ERKRI
+260 ERKKI
-265 DAEIEKKRL
+265 DAEIEKKRQ
-274 EFASNGRR
+274 EFASDGRR
-282 GLNSEQQKELDALE
+282 GLNPEQQKELDALE

-328 DYEEKVKA
+328 EHEEQAKA
-336 DERKKKLEKILTGS
+336 DERKKKLAKILTGS
-350 VDGVEHE
+350 VDGVDHE
-357 EGAKADAEAETDA
+357 ARAKADAEADTKTKAEADDKAKADA
-370 KAKAEADAKAK
+370 EAKARADAELKAKAEADAKAK
-381 ADEEA
+381 ADA
-386 KAKADAEV
+386 
-394 KAKAIADAEMKAK
+394 
-407 AEADA
+407 
-412 KAKADEEAKAKA
+412 EAKAKA
-424 GADDKAKTQGTVQ
+424 GADDKAKNQGTVQ

-489 NKINTSTEDND
+489 NKTNTSTEDND
-500 TSETSPL
+500 ISETSPL

-547 RHFGRNVAPGS
+547 RHFGRYVAPGS

-583 NVVNGKTPELDQESE
+583 NAVDGKTPELDQESE

-604 EIDDRY
+604 EIDDQY
-610 IRVGSDFDSYKNSS
+610 ERVGSDFDSYKNSS
-624 LKGARTID
+624 LRGARTID
-632 LIIHGDDGLQGNI
+632 LVTRGGDDLQGKV
-645 DELSKKCLENLFLKN
+645 DELSKACLDSLFSKL
-660 DGITRGKDI
+660 DDTTRGKNV
-669 ATRLL
+669 ATKLL
-674 CNAINIE
+674 CNVLNMD
-681 ELNWVRENHPKLVDA
+681 ELNWVRENHPKLLNA
-696 YMMSRV
+696 YIMSR
-702 VIASN
+702 I
-707 NLGVLFGD
+707 GVARKTLFGLFD
-715 TSHVDKGELWR
+715 DVNGADVWK

-735 KRTPDISGL
+735 KRTPEFSKQL
-744 FLWGKV
+744 LSEKMR
-750 GDSASGVIRGAKKA
+750 DSALGVIRGARKA
-764 LLYDVMSKQGIDRFC
+764 LLYDVMSEQGIARFS
-779 DASDLIKKQM
+779 DAADVIGKQM
-789 MEVGEVVEAERARKK
+789 LEVGKVVELERWRKK
-804 EELEAKRL
+804 EEIESAWRERL
-812 EKLAQYEDE
+812 VRRKDEEKYNYYVSQ
-821 KDYKNLLTRGSNI
+821 GSNV
-834 ARDLITS
+834 ARDLITG
-841 FFNPESYDRY
+841 FFDAENYKMY
-851 MNYML
+851 MEFMS
-856 GSKDPYEWDWETFKK
+856 GKDPYEDDWQTMKK
-871 NNPPTYD
+871 NLAPTYD

-888 SLKMDNI
+888 SLKADSNLNNI
-895 SFDESP
+895 SFEESP
-901 EPLVSKEHNEKIRGF
+901 EPLVSPERNEKIRGF

-931 LNSTDDLFESD
+931 LNSKDDLFESD

-989 QEAILDRRKEIMK
+989 QKAILDRRKEIMK

-1023 RNLFRRFTNIFGK
+1023 RNLFRGLTNIFGK

>member
-1 MVEKLGSRQTSM
+1 MKDWEIKMVEKLGSRQTSM

-22 NEAKGPEVQGKTKNQ
+22 NEAKGPEVHGKKKNP
-37 ELKFEAKNFESSG
+37 ELESGAEFFEAMMTH
-50 AQRKEILNLL
+50 RKEMLNLM
-60 REENE
+60 REEGE
-65 ANLKQMVGLGLMDEV
+65 SILKQMVGLGLMDEA
-80 TAKRESQRINEDLKT
+80 TAKKESQKFNGGLKT
-95 QEEAFFRAKNGE
+95 QEEAFFRAKNGVS
-107 GKIRDFNAENREKSK
+107 KIRDFNAENREKSK

-136 EEIAEDKEDAKNN
+136 EEIAEDKKEATINFLNGVGKAADDMAH
-149 LANSMNRVMS
+149 
-159 ENSRLQ
+159 LQ
-165 SDIETKVDLLEAQ
+165 SEVKSKVDLLEAQ
-178 ASERLDDV
+178 ASERLVDV

-191 FGKKLKESYERGEI
+191 FGKTLKERYERGEI
-205 DRGSYRQRLEAVK
+205 DKGSYRQRLEAVK

-260 ERKRI
+260 ERKKI
-265 DAEIEKKRL
+265 DAEIEKKRQ
-274 EFASNGRR
+274 EFASDGRR
-282 GLNSEQQKELDALE
+282 GLNPEQQKELDALE

-328 DYEEKVKA
+328 EHEEQVKA
-336 DERKKKLEKILTGS
+336 DERQKKFTKILTGS
-350 VDGVEHE
+350 VDGADHE
-357 EGAKADAEAETDA
+357 ARAKADAEADA
-370 KAKAEADAKAK
+370 KTKAEAD
-381 ADEEA
+381 D
-386 KAKADAEV
+386 
-394 KAKAIADAEMKAK
+394 
-407 AEADA
+407 

-437 SGDVVSG
+437 SGDVISG

-450 PAYVQLPGGASVN
+450 SAHVQLPGGASVN

-489 NKINTSTEDND
+489 NKINTSIEDND

-547 RHFGRNVAPGS
+547 RHFGRYVVPGS

-583 NVVNGKTPELDQESE
+583 NTVDGKTPELDQESE

-851 MNYML
+851 KNYML

-901 EPLVSKEHNEKIRGF
+901 EPLVSKERNEKIRGF

>member
-1 MVEKLGSRQTSM
+1 MVERIGGRQTSVT
-13 AAEAVPAVV
+13 AEVVPAVV
-22 NEAKGPEVQGKTKNQ
+22 NEANGPEVQGKKKNP
-37 ELKFEAKNFESSG
+37 EFKSDAEAFESMMTH
-50 AQRKEILNLL
+50 RKEFLNLL
-60 REENE
+60 REESE
-65 ANLKQMVGLGLMDEV
+65 SNLKQMVGLGLMDEA
-80 TAKRESQRINEDLKT
+80 TAKKESQKINGGLKT
-95 QEEAFFRAKNGE
+95 QEEAFFRAKNGVS
-107 GKIRDFNAENREKSK
+107 KIRDFNAENREKSK

-136 EEIAEDKEDAKNN
+136 EEIAEDKIEAT
-149 LANSMNRVMS
+149 ANFLNGVGNIMGDINHLRS
-159 ENSRLQ
+159 EVKS
-165 SDIETKVDLLEAQ
+165 KVDLLEAQ
-178 ASERLDDV
+178 ASERLVDV

-191 FGKKLKESYERGEI
+191 FGKTLKERFDRGEI
-205 DRGSYRQRLEAVK
+205 DKGSYRQRLEAVK

-260 ERKRI
+260 ERKKI
-265 DAEIEKKRL
+265 DAEIEKKRQ
-274 EFASNGRR
+274 EFASEGRR
-282 GLNSEQQKELDALE
+282 GLNPEQQKELDALE
-296 DQRKGLLEQ
+296 DQRKNLLEQ

-328 DYEEKVKA
+328 EHEEQAKA
-336 DERKKKLEKILTGS
+336 DERKKKLAKILTGS
-350 VDGVEHE
+350 VDGVDHE
-357 EGAKADAEAETDA
+357 ARAKADAEADTKTKAEADDKAKADA
-370 KAKAEADAKAK
+370 EAKARADAELKAKAEADAKAK

-386 KAKADAEV
+386 KAKAD
-394 KAKAIADAEMKAK
+394 
-407 AEADA
+407 
-412 KAKADEEAKAKA
+412 EEAKAKA
-424 GADDKAKTQGTVQ
+424 GADDKAKNQGTVQ

-450 PAYVQLPGGASVN
+450 SAYVQLPGGASVN

-484 AAAVD
+484 VAAVD
-489 NKINTSTEDND
+489 NKINTSTEDNG

-537 LPLGDALALN
+537 LSLGDALALN
-547 RHFGRNVAPGS
+547 RHFGRYVAPGS

-576 NVKPDVD
+576 DMKPDVD
-583 NVVNGKTPELDQESE
+583 NTVDGKTPELDQESE

-604 EIDDRY
+604 EIDDQY
-610 IRVGSDFDSYKNSS
+610 ERVGSDFDSYKNSS
-624 LKGARTID
+624 LRGARTID
-632 LIIHGDDGLQGNI
+632 LVTRGGEDLQGKV
-645 DELSKKCLENLFLKN
+645 DELSKACLDSLFSKL
-660 DGITRGKDI
+660 DDTTRGKNV
-669 ATRLL
+669 ATKLL
-674 CNAINIE
+674 CNVLNME
-681 ELNWVRENHPKLVDA
+681 ELNWVRENHPKLLNA
-696 YMMSRV
+696 YIMSR
-702 VIASN
+702 I
-707 NLGVLFGD
+707 GVARKTLFGLFD
-715 TSHVDKGELWR
+715 DVNGADVWK
-726 KNFKEDSGE
+726 KNFKEDSGG
-735 KRTPDISGL
+735 KRTPEFSKQL
-744 FLWGKV
+744 LSEKMR
-750 GDSASGVIRGAKKA
+750 DSALGVIRGARKA
-764 LLYDVMSKQGIDRFC
+764 LLYDVMSEQGIARFS
-779 DASDLIKKQM
+779 DAADVIGKQM
-789 MEVGEVVEAERARKK
+789 LEVGKVVELERWRKK
-804 EELEAKRL
+804 EEIESAWRERL
-812 EKLAQYEDE
+812 VRRKDEEKYNYYVSQ
-821 KDYKNLLTRGSNI
+821 GSNV
-834 ARDLITS
+834 ARDLITG
-841 FFNPESYDRY
+841 FFDAE
-851 MNYML
+851 NYKMYTKFMS
-856 GSKDPYEWDWETFKK
+856 GEDPYEDDWQTMKK
-871 NNPPTYD
+871 NLAPTYD

-888 SLKMDNI
+888 SLKADSNLNNI

-901 EPLVSKEHNEKIRGF
+901 EPLVSKERNEKIRGF

-1023 RNLFRRFTNIFGK
+1023 RNLFRGFTNIFGK

>member
-1 MVEKLGSRQTSM
+1 MVERIGGRQ
-13 AAEAVPAVV
+13 AGAVVEATPAV
-22 NEAKGPEVQGKTKNQ
+22 EEDAKNLEQQEKTKNQ

-65 ANLKQMVGLGLMDEV
+65 ANLKQMVGLGLMDEA
-80 TAKRESQRINEDLKT
+80 TAKRESQRINEDLRT

-136 EEIAEDKEDAKNN
+136 EEIAEDKEEAKNN
-149 LANSMNRVMS
+149 LANSMNRAMS

-165 SDIETKVDLLEAQ
+165 SDIESKVDLLEAQ

-205 DRGSYRQRLEAVK
+205 DKGSYRQRLEAVK

-260 ERKRI
+260 ERKKI
-265 DAEIEKKRL
+265 DAEIEKKRQ
-274 EFASNGRR
+274 EFASEGRR
-282 GLNSEQQKELDALE
+282 GLNPEQQKELDALE
-296 DQRKGLLEQ
+296 DQRKNLLEQ

-328 DYEEKVKA
+328 EHEEQVKA
-336 DERKKKLEKILTGS
+336 DERKKKLTKILTGS
-350 VDGVEHE
+350 VDGADHE
-357 EGAKADAEAETDA
+357 ARAKADAEADA
-370 KAKAEADAKAK
+370 KTKAEAD
-381 ADEEA
+381 D
-386 KAKADAEV
+386 KAKADAE
-394 KAKAIADAEMKAK
+394 AKARADAELKAK

-489 NKINTSTEDND
+489 NKINTSTEDNG

-547 RHFGRNVAPGS
+547 RHFGRFVAPGS

-583 NVVNGKTPELDQESE
+583 NAVDGKTPELDQESE

-604 EIDDRY
+604 EIDDQY
-610 IRVGSDFDSYKNSS
+610 ERVGSDFDSYKNSS
-624 LKGARTID
+624 LRGARTID
-632 LIIHGDDGLQGNI
+632 LVTRGGDELQGKV
-645 DELSKKCLENLFLKN
+645 DELSKACLDSLFSKL
-660 DGITRGKDI
+660 DDTTRGKNV
-669 ATRLL
+669 ATKLL
-674 CNAINIE
+674 CNVLNME
-681 ELNWVRENHPKLVDA
+681 ELNWVRENHPKLLNA
-696 YMMSRV
+696 YIMSR
-702 VIASN
+702 I
-707 NLGVLFGD
+707 GVARKTLYGLFDNVNGTD
-715 TSHVDKGELWR
+715 VWK

-735 KRTPDISGL
+735 KRTPEFSKL
-744 FLWGKV
+744 LLSEKMR
-750 GDSASGVIRGAKKA
+750 DSALGVIRGARKA
-764 LLYDVMSKQGIDRFC
+764 LLYDVMSEQGIARFS
-779 DASDLIKKQM
+779 DAADVIGKQM
-789 MEVGEVVEAERARKK
+789 LEVGKVVELERWRKK
-804 EELEAKRL
+804 EEIESAWRERL
-812 EKLAQYEDE
+812 VRRKDEEKYNYYVSQ
-821 KDYKNLLTRGSNI
+821 GSNV
-834 ARDLITS
+834 ARDLITG
-841 FFNPESYDRY
+841 FFDAENYKMY
-851 MNYML
+851 MEFMS
-856 GSKDPYEWDWETFKK
+856 GKDPYEDDWQTMKK
-871 NNPPTYD
+871 NLAPTYD
-878 QQILAREVKR
+878 QQILTREVKR
-888 SLKMDNI
+888 SLKADSNLNNI

-901 EPLVSKEHNEKIRGF
+901 EPLVSKERNEKIRGF

-963 KTLTGNE
+963 RTLTGNE

>member
-1 MVEKLGSRQTSM
+1 MVERIGGRQ
-13 AAEAVPAVV
+13 AGAVV
-22 NEAKGPEVQGKTKNQ
+22 EVTPVVEEDAKNLEQQGKTKNQ

-136 EEIAEDKEDAKNN
+136 EEIAKDKEDAKNN

-165 SDIETKVDLLEAQ
+165 SDIESKVDLLEAQ

-247 VETENKKY
+247 VEAENKKY

-260 ERKRI
+260 ERKKI
-265 DAEIEKKRL
+265 DAEIEKKRQ
-274 EFASNGRR
+274 EFASDGRR
-282 GLNSEQQKELDALE
+282 GLNPEQQKELDALE

-328 DYEEKVKA
+328 EHEEQVKA
-336 DERKKKLEKILTGS
+336 DERKKKLAKILTGS
-350 VDGVEHE
+350 VDGADHE
-357 EGAKADAEAETDA
+357 ARAKADAEADA
-370 KAKAEADAKAK
+370 DAKAKAEADDKAKADAEAKARADVELKAKAEADAKAK
-381 ADEEA
+381 E
-386 KAKADAEV
+386 
-394 KAKAIADAEMKAK
+394 
-407 AEADA
+407 
-412 KAKADEEAKAKA
+412 DEEAKAKA

-437 SGDVVSG
+437 SGDVISG

-470 FTTGNNPGKTKPDQ
+470 FTTGNNPSKTKPDQ

-489 NKINTSTEDND
+489 NKINTSTEDNG

-507 SLGEEIALSRR
+507 SLGEEIALSKR

-525 RDKIETKPQDDR
+525 RDKIETKPQGDR

-547 RHFGRNVAPGS
+547 RHFGRYVAPGS

-583 NVVNGKTPELDQESE
+583 NAVDGKTPELNQESE

-604 EIDDRY
+604 EIDDQY
-610 IRVGSDFDSYKNSS
+610 ERVGSDFDSYKNSS
-624 LKGARTID
+624 LRGARTID
-632 LIIHGDDGLQGNI
+632 LVTRGGDDLQGKV
-645 DELSKKCLENLFLKN
+645 DELSKACLDSLFSKL
-660 DGITRGKDI
+660 DDTTRGKNV
-669 ATRLL
+669 ATKLL
-674 CNAINIE
+674 CNVLNME
-681 ELNWVRENHPKLVDA
+681 ELNWVRENHPKLLNA
-696 YMMSRV
+696 YIMSR
-702 VIASN
+702 I
-707 NLGVLFGD
+707 GVARKTLYGLFDDVNGAD
-715 TSHVDKGELWR
+715 VWK

-735 KRTPDISGL
+735 KRTPEFSKQL
-744 FLWGKV
+744 LSEKMR
-750 GDSASGVIRGAKKA
+750 DSALGVIRGARKA
-764 LLYDVMSKQGIDRFC
+764 LLYDVMTEQGIARFS
-779 DASDLIKKQM
+779 DAADVIGKQM
-789 MEVGEVVEAERARKK
+789 MEVGKVVELERARKK
-804 EELEAKRL
+804 EEIESAWRERL
-812 EKLAQYEDE
+812 VRRKDEEKYNYYVSQ
-821 KDYKNLLTRGSNI
+821 GSNV
-834 ARDLITS
+834 ARDLITG
-841 FFNPESYDRY
+841 FFDAENYKMY
-851 MNYML
+851 MEFMS
-856 GSKDPYEWDWETFKK
+856 GKDPYEDDWQTMKK
-871 NNPPTYD
+871 NLAPTYD

-888 SLKMDNI
+888 SLKADSNLNNI

-901 EPLVSKEHNEKIRGF
+901 EPLVSKERNEKIRGF

-931 LNSTDDLFESD
+931 LNSTDDLFESY

-1023 RNLFRRFTNIFGK
+1023 RNLFRGFTNIFGK

>member
-136 EEIAEDKEDAKNN
+136 EEIAKDKEDAKNN

-218 KQIEKAEE
+218 KRIEKAEE

-247 VETENKKY
+247 VEAENKKY

-260 ERKRI
+260 ERKKI
-265 DAEIEKKRL
+265 DAEIEKKRQ
-274 EFASNGRR
+274 EFASDGRR
-282 GLNSEQQKELDALE
+282 GLNPEQQKELDVLE

-328 DYEEKVKA
+328 EHEEQVKA
-336 DERKKKLEKILTGS
+336 DERKKKLAKILTGS
-350 VDGVEHE
+350 VDGADHE
-357 EGAKADAEAETDA
+357 ARAKADAEADA
-370 KAKAEADAKAK
+370 KTKAEADDKAKADAEAKARADAELKAKAE

-386 KAKADAEV
+386 KAKE
-394 KAKAIADAEMKAK
+394 
-407 AEADA
+407 
-412 KAKADEEAKAKA
+412 

-450 PAYVQLPGGASVN
+450 SAYVQLPGGASVN

-470 FTTGNNPGKTKPDQ
+470 FTTGNNQGKTKPDQ
-484 AAAVD
+484 VAAVD
-489 NKINTSTEDND
+489 NKINTSTEDNG

-525 RDKIETKPQDDR
+525 RDKIETRPQDDR

-547 RHFGRNVAPGS
+547 RHFGRYVAPGS

-583 NVVNGKTPELDQESE
+583 NVVDGKTPELDQESE

-604 EIDDRY
+604 EIDDQY
-610 IRVGSDFDSYKNSS
+610 ERVGSDFDSYKNSS
-624 LKGARTID
+624 LRGARTID
-632 LIIHGDDGLQGNI
+632 LVTRGGDELQGKV
-645 DELSKKCLENLFLKN
+645 DELSKACLDSLFSKL
-660 DGITRGKDI
+660 DDTTRGKNV
-669 ATRLL
+669 ATKLL
-674 CNAINIE
+674 CNVLNME
-681 ELNWVRENHPKLVDA
+681 ELNWVRENHPKLLNA
-696 YMMSRV
+696 YIMSR
-702 VIASN
+702 I
-707 NLGVLFGD
+707 GVARKTLYGLFDNVNGTD
-715 TSHVDKGELWR
+715 VWK

-735 KRTPDISGL
+735 KRTPEFSKL
-744 FLWGKV
+744 LLSEKMR
-750 GDSASGVIRGAKKA
+750 DSALGVIRGARKA
-764 LLYDVMSKQGIDRFC
+764 LLYDVMSEQGIARFS
-779 DASDLIKKQM
+779 DAADVIGKQM
-789 MEVGEVVEAERARKK
+789 LEVGKVVELERWRKK
-804 EELEAKRL
+804 EEIESAWRERL
-812 EKLAQYEDE
+812 VRRKDEEKYNYYVSQ
-821 KDYKNLLTRGSNI
+821 GSNV
-834 ARDLITS
+834 ARDLITG
-841 FFNPESYDRY
+841 FFDAENYKMY
-851 MNYML
+851 MEFMS
-856 GSKDPYEWDWETFKK
+856 GKDPYEDDWQTMKK
-871 NNPPTYD
+871 NLAPTYD

-901 EPLVSKEHNEKIRGF
+901 EPLVSKERNEKIRGF

-931 LNSTDDLFESD
+931 LNSKDDLFESD

-989 QEAILDRRKEIMK
+989 QEAILNRRKEIMK

-1009 SEEIKADHKRRSGL
+1009 SKEIKTDHKRRSGL
-1023 RNLFRRFTNIFGK
+1023 RNLFRGITNIFGK
-1036 KRPVQSMVRNF
+1036 KRPTQSMVRNF

>member
-1 MVEKLGSRQTSM
+1 MVEKIGSRQTSM

-22 NEAKGPEVQGKTKNQ
+22 NEAKGSEVQGKKKNP
-37 ELKFEAKNFESSG
+37 EFKSDAEAFESMMTH
-50 AQRKEILNLL
+50 RKEFLNLL
-60 REENE
+60 REESE
-65 ANLKQMVGLGLMDEV
+65 SNLKQMVGLGLMDEA
-80 TAKRESQRINEDLKT
+80 TAKKESQKINGGLKT
-95 QEEAFFRAKNGE
+95 QEEAFFRAKNGVS
-107 GKIRDFNAENREKSK
+107 KIRDFNAENREKSK

-136 EEIAEDKEDAKNN
+136 EEIAEDKNEAT
-149 LANSMNRVMS
+149 ANFLNGVGNIMGDINH
-159 ENSRLQ
+159 LQ
-165 SDIETKVDLLEAQ
+165 SEVKSKVDLLEAQ
-178 ASERLDDV
+178 ASERLVDV

-191 FGKKLKESYERGEI
+191 FGKTLKERFDRGEI
-205 DRGSYRQRLEAVK
+205 DKGSYRQRLEAVK

-260 ERKRI
+260 ERKKI

-274 EFASNGRR
+274 EFASDGRR
-282 GLNSEQQKELDALE
+282 GLNPEQQKELDALE

-328 DYEEKVKA
+328 DYEERVKG
-336 DERKKKLEKILTGS
+336 DERKKKFTKIFMDS
-350 VDGVEHE
+350 ADGTDHE
-357 EGAKADAEAETDA
+357 ARSKADAEADA
-370 KAKAEADAKAK
+370 KAKAEADDKSR
-381 ADEEA
+381 ADAEA
-386 KAKADAEV
+386 KARADAEL
-394 KAKAIADAEMKAK
+394 KAK

-424 GADDKAKTQGTVQ
+424 GADDKAKTQGAVQ
-437 SGDVVSG
+437 SGDVISG

-450 PAYVQLPGGASVN
+450 SAYVQLPGGASVN

-484 AAAVD
+484 VAAVD
-489 NKINTSTEDND
+489 NKINTSTEDNG

-547 RHFGRNVAPGS
+547 RHFGRFVVPGS
-558 VSGEIKPNGDQT
+558 VSGEIKPNGDQN
-570 GDSGKV
+570 GDSDKV

-583 NVVNGKTPELDQESE
+583 NAVDNKAPELDQESE

-604 EIDDRY
+604 EIDDQY
-610 IRVGSDFDSYKNSS
+610 ERVGSDFDSYKNSS
-624 LKGARTID
+624 LRGARTID
-632 LIIHGDDGLQGNI
+632 LIVHGDDGLQGNI
-645 DELSKKCLENLFLKN
+645 DELSRKCLENLFLKN

-681 ELNWVRENHPKLVDA
+681 ELNWVRENHPKLLDA

-715 TSHVDKGELWR
+715 ANHVEKGEVWR
-726 KNFKEDSGE
+726 KNFTKDSGKE
-735 KRTPDISGL
+735 RTPDISGL

-789 MEVGEVVEAERARKK
+789 MEVGGFIEAERARRG
-804 EELEAKRL
+804 EEMASARREYLIRSEDA
-812 EKLAQYEDE
+812 EKYNYYVSQ
-821 KDYKNLLTRGSNI
+821 GSNV
-834 ARDLITS
+834 ARDLITG
-841 FFNPESYDRY
+841 FFDAENYKMY
-851 MNYML
+851 MEFMS
-856 GSKDPYEWDWETFKK
+856 GKDPYEDDWQTMKK
-871 NNPPTYD
+871 NLAPTYD

-888 SLKMDNI
+888 PLKADSNLNNI

-901 EPLVSKEHNEKIRGF
+901 EPLVSPERNEKIRGF

-989 QEAILDRRKEIMK
+989 QEAILNRRKEIMK

-1023 RNLFRRFTNIFGK
+1023 RNLFRGITNIFGK
-1036 KRPVQSMVRNF
+1036 KRPTQSMVRNF

>member
-1 MVEKLGSRQTSM
+1 MVERIGGRQ
-13 AAEAVPAVV
+13 AGAVV
-22 NEAKGPEVQGKTKNQ
+22 EVTPVVEEDAKNLEQQGKTKNQ

-136 EEIAEDKEDAKNN
+136 EEIAKDKEDAKNN

-165 SDIETKVDLLEAQ
+165 SDIESKVDLLEAQ

-247 VETENKKY
+247 VEAENKKY

-260 ERKRI
+260 ERKKI
-265 DAEIEKKRL
+265 DAEIEKKRQ
-274 EFASNGRR
+274 EFASDGRR
-282 GLNSEQQKELDALE
+282 GLNPEQQKELDALE

-328 DYEEKVKA
+328 EHEEQVKA
-336 DERKKKLEKILTGS
+336 DERKKKLAKILTGS
-350 VDGVEHE
+350 VDGADHE
-357 EGAKADAEAETDA
+357 ARAKADAEADADA
-370 KAKAEADAKAK
+370 KAKAEAD
-381 ADEEA
+381 D
-386 KAKADAEV
+386 KAKADAE
-394 KAKAIADAEMKAK
+394 AKARADVELKAK

-450 PAYVQLPGGASVN
+450 SAYVQLPGGASVN

-484 AAAVD
+484 VAAVD
-489 NKINTSTEDND
+489 NKINTSTEDNG

-547 RHFGRNVAPGS
+547 RHFGRYVLGRDS
-558 VSGEIKPNGDQT
+558 DEIKPKVDQAGNGVKVDTQPDIDNT
-570 GDSGKV
+570 DS
-576 NVKPDVD
+576 N
-583 NVVNGKTPELDQESE
+583 KTVELDQKTE
-598 KEKRRK
+598 KEKEREK
-604 EIDDRY
+604 IDDQY
-610 IRVGSDFDSYKNSS
+610 ERVGSDFDSYKNSS
-624 LKGARTID
+624 LRGAKTID
-632 LIIHGDDGLQGNI
+632 LIFHGDDGLQGNI

-660 DGITRGKDI
+660 DDITRGKDI

-674 CNAINIE
+674 CNAINIG

-696 YMMSRV
+696 YIMSRV

-715 TSHVDKGELWR
+715 TTHVDKGEVWR

-789 MEVGEVVEAERARKK
+789 MEVGGFIEAERARRG
-804 EELEAKRL
+804 EEMASARREYLIRSEDA
-812 EKLAQYEDE
+812 EKYNYYVSQ
-821 KDYKNLLTRGSNI
+821 GSNV
-834 ARDLITS
+834 ARDLITG
-841 FFNPESYDRY
+841 FFDAENYKMY
-851 MNYML
+851 MEFMS
-856 GSKDPYEWDWETFKK
+856 GKDPYEDDWQTMKK
-871 NNPPTYD
+871 NLAPTYD

-888 SLKMDNI
+888 SLKADSNLNNI
-895 SFDESP
+895 SFEESP
-901 EPLVSKEHNEKIRGF
+901 EPLVSPERNEKIRGF

-931 LNSTDDLFESD
+931 LNSKDDLFESD

-989 QEAILDRRKEIMK
+989 QKAILDRRKEIIK

-1009 SEEIKADHKRRSGL
+1009 SEEIKANHKRRSGL
-1023 RNLFRRFTNIFGK
+1023 RNLFRGITNIFGK

>member
-1 MVEKLGSRQTSM
+1 MVEKIGGRQTSA
-13 AAEAVPAVV
+13 AAETAPVV
-22 NEAKGPEVQGKTKNQ
+22 VEDAKNLEQQGKAKNQ

-50 AQRKEILNLL
+50 AQRKEILNFL

-65 ANLKQMVGLGLMDEV
+65 ANLKQMVGLGLMNEA

-107 GKIRDFNAENREKSK
+107 GKIRDFGAENREKSK

-136 EEIAEDKEDAKNN
+136 EEIAEDKEEAKNN

-165 SDIETKVDLLEAQ
+165 SDIESKVDLLEAQ
-178 ASERLDDV
+178 ASERLVDV

-191 FGKKLKESYERGEI
+191 FGKTLKERYERGEI
-205 DRGSYRQRLEAVK
+205 DKGSYRQRLEAVK
-218 KQIEKAEE
+218 RQIEKAEKE
-226 KNKQIM
+226 NKQIM

-260 ERKRI
+260 ERKKI
-265 DAEIEKKRL
+265 DAEIERKRQ
-274 EFASNGRR
+274 EFASDGRR
-282 GLNSEQQKELDALE
+282 GFNPEQQKELDALE

-328 DYEEKVKA
+328 EHEEQVKA
-336 DERKKKLEKILTGS
+336 DDRKKKLAKILTGS
-350 VDGVEHE
+350 VDGVDH
-357 EGAKADAEAETDA
+357 
-370 KAKAEADAKAK
+370 
-381 ADEEA
+381 EA
-386 KAKADAEV
+386 KAK
-394 KAKAIADAEMKAK
+394 ADAEMKAK

-437 SGDVVSG
+437 SGDVISG
-444 QVDSDN
+444 QVDSDDS
-450 PAYVQLPGGASVN
+450 AQVQLPGGASVN

-470 FTTGNNPGKTKPDQ
+470 FTTGNNPSKTKPDQ

-489 NKINTSTEDND
+489 NKIDTSTEDND
-500 TSETSPL
+500 ISETSPL

-547 RHFGRNVAPGS
+547 RHFGRYVLGRDS
-558 VSGEIKPNGDQT
+558 DEIKPKVDQAGNGVKVDTQPDIDNT
-570 GDSGKV
+570 GNNKAA
-576 NVKPDVD
+576 
-583 NVVNGKTPELDQESE
+583 ELDQKTE
-598 KEKRRK
+598 KEKEREK
-604 EIDDRY
+604 FDDQY

-624 LKGARTID
+624 LRGAKTID
-632 LIIHGDDGLQGNI
+632 LITRDGDDLQGKV
-645 DELSKKCLENLFLKN
+645 DELSKNCLDSLFSKL
-660 DGITRGKDI
+660 DDTTRGKNV
-669 ATRLL
+669 ATELL
-674 CNAINIE
+674 CNALNMG
-681 ELNWVRENHPKLVDA
+681 ELNWVRENHPKLLNA
-696 YMMSRV
+696 YIMSR
-702 VIASN
+702 I
-707 NLGVLFGD
+707 GVATKTLEGLFDDVNGV
-715 TSHVDKGELWR
+715 SVWE
-726 KNFKEDSGE
+726 KNFKKDSGE
-735 KRTPDISGL
+735 KRTPEFSRL
-744 FLWGKV
+744 LLTGKMH
-750 GDSASGVIRGAKKA
+750 DSALGVMRGAKKA

-779 DASDLIKKQM
+779 DASDLIKRQM
-789 MEVGEVVEAERARKK
+789 KEVGEVVEAERVRRQEEVESAWRERLARRDD
-804 EELEAKRL
+804 EEKYNYYIS
-812 EKLAQYEDE
+812 Q
-821 KDYKNLLTRGSNI
+821 GSNV
-834 ARDLITS
+834 ARDLITGFS
-841 FFNPESYDRY
+841 DPE
-851 MNYML
+851 NYEMFMKFMS
-856 GSKDPYEWDWETFKK
+856 GEDPYEEDWQIMKK
-871 NNPPTYD
+871 NMSPTYD

-888 SLKMDNI
+888 SLKTDSNLNNI
-895 SFDESP
+895 SFEENS
-901 EPLVSKEHNEKIRGF
+901 EPLVSKERNEKIRSF
-916 IKEIVDGEIFRSARN
+916 IKEIVDSDIFSSARN
-931 LNSTDDLFESD
+931 LNSADGLFESF
-942 YLYEELGKK
+942 YLYEELDMR
-951 LEEVKKQKEELQ
+951 LEKVKKQKEELQ

-989 QEAILDRRKEIMK
+989 MNAILDRRKEIMK

-1009 SEEIKADHKRRSGL
+1009 TEEMKANYKRRTGI
-1023 RNLFRRFTNIFGK
+1023 RDLFRGLSDKVTSIFKK
-1036 KRPVQSMVRNF
+1036 KRTA

>member
-1 MVEKLGSRQTSM
+1 MVEKIGSRQTSM

-22 NEAKGPEVQGKTKNQ
+22 NEAKGPEVQGKKKNL
-37 ELKFEAKNFESSG
+37 ELKYDAEVFESVMMTHR
-50 AQRKEILNLL
+50 RKELLNLL
-60 REENE
+60 REEGE
-65 ANLKQMVGLGLMDEV
+65 SNLKQMVGLGLMDEA
-80 TAKRESQRINEDLKT
+80 TAKKESQKINGGLKT
-95 QEEAFFRAKNGE
+95 QEEAFFRAKNGVS
-107 GKIRDFNAENREKSK
+107 KIRDFNAENREKSK

-136 EEIAEDKEDAKNN
+136 EEIAEDKKEATISFVNGVDKI
-149 LANSMNRVMS
+149 LDDMIHLES
-159 ENSRLQ
+159 EVKS
-165 SDIETKVDLLEAQ
+165 KVDLLEAQ
-178 ASERLDDV
+178 ASERLVDV

-370 KAKAEADAKAK
+370 KAKA
-381 ADEEA
+381 DEEA

-437 SGDVVSG
+437 SGDVISG

-450 PAYVQLPGGASVN
+450 SAYVQLPGGASVN

-484 AAAVD
+484 VAAVD

-537 LPLGDALALN
+537 LSLGDALALN
-547 RHFGRNVAPGS
+547 RHFGRYVAPGS

-576 NVKPDVD
+576 DMKPDVD
-583 NVVNGKTPELDQESE
+583 NTVDGKTPELDQESE

-604 EIDDRY
+604 EIDDQY
-610 IRVGSDFDSYKNSS
+610 ERVGSDFDSYKNSS
-624 LKGARTID
+624 LRGARTID
-632 LIIHGDDGLQGNI
+632 LVTRGGEDLQGKV
-645 DELSKKCLENLFLKN
+645 DELSKACLDSLFSKL
-660 DGITRGKDI
+660 DDTTRGKNV
-669 ATRLL
+669 ATKLL
-674 CNAINIE
+674 CNVLNME
-681 ELNWVRENHPKLVDA
+681 ELNWVRENHPKLLNA
-696 YMMSRV
+696 YIMSR
-702 VIASN
+702 I
-707 NLGVLFGD
+707 GVARKTLFGLFD
-715 TSHVDKGELWR
+715 DVNGADVWK
-726 KNFKEDSGE
+726 KNFKEDSEG
-735 KRTPDISGL
+735 KRTPEFSKQL
-744 FLWGKV
+744 LSEKMR
-750 GDSASGVIRGAKKA
+750 DSALGVIRGARKA
-764 LLYDVMSKQGIDRFC
+764 LLYDVMSEQGIARFS
-779 DASDLIKKQM
+779 DAADVIGKQM
-789 MEVGEVVEAERARKK
+789 LEVGKVVELERWRKK
-804 EELEAKRL
+804 EEIESAWRERL
-812 EKLAQYEDE
+812 VRRKDEEKYNYYVSQ
-821 KDYKNLLTRGSNI
+821 GSNV
-834 ARDLITS
+834 ARDLITG
-841 FFNPESYDRY
+841 FFDAE
-851 MNYML
+851 NYKMYTKFMS
-856 GSKDPYEWDWETFKK
+856 GEDPYEDDWQTMKK
-871 NNPPTYD
+871 NLAPTYD

-888 SLKMDNI
+888 SLKADSNLNNI

-901 EPLVSKEHNEKIRGF
+901 EPLVSKERNEKIRGF

-1023 RNLFRRFTNIFGK
+1023 RNLFRGFTNIFGK

>member
-22 NEAKGPEVQGKTKNQ
+22 NEAKGPEVHGKKKNP
-37 ELKFEAKNFESSG
+37 ELESGAEFFEAMMTH
-50 AQRKEILNLL
+50 RKEMLNLM
-60 REENE
+60 REEGE
-65 ANLKQMVGLGLMDEV
+65 SILKQMVGLGLMDEA
-80 TAKRESQRINEDLKT
+80 TAKKESQKINGGLKT
-95 QEEAFFRAKNGE
+95 QEEAFFRAKNGVS
-107 GKIRDFNAENREKSK
+107 KIRDFNAENREKSK

-136 EEIAEDKEDAKNN
+136 EEIAEDKKEATINFFNGVGKAADDMAH
-149 LANSMNRVMS
+149 
-159 ENSRLQ
+159 LQ
-165 SDIETKVDLLEAQ
+165 SEVKSKVDLLEAQ
-178 ASERLDDV
+178 ASEKLIDV
-186 EKIKG
+186 GKLKG
-191 FGKKLKESYERGEI
+191 FGNTLKERYERGEI
-205 DRGSYRQRLEAVK
+205 DKGTYRQRLEVVK
-218 KQIEKAEE
+218 KQIEKAEKE
-226 KNKQIM
+226 NKQIM

-247 VETENKKY
+247 VEAENKKY

-260 ERKRI
+260 ERKKI
-265 DAEIEKKRL
+265 DAEIEKKRQ
-274 EFASNGRR
+274 EFASDGRR
-282 GLNSEQQKELDALE
+282 GLNPEQQKELDALE

-328 DYEEKVKA
+328 EHEEQVKA
-336 DERKKKLEKILTGS
+336 DERNKKLTKILAGS
-350 VDGVEHE
+350 VDGADHE
-357 EGAKADAEAETDA
+357 ARAKADAEADA
-370 KAKAEADAKAK
+370 KTKAEAD
-381 ADEEA
+381 D
-386 KAKADAEV
+386 KAKADAE
-394 KAKAIADAEMKAK
+394 AKARADAELKTK

-525 RDKIETKPQDDR
+525 RDKIEMKPQDDR

-547 RHFGRNVAPGS
+547 RHFGRFVAPGS
-558 VSGEIKPNGDQT
+558 VSSEIKPNGDQT

-583 NVVNGKTPELDQESE
+583 NAVDGKTPELDQESE

-604 EIDDRY
+604 EIDDQY
-610 IRVGSDFDSYKNSS
+610 ERVGSDFDSYKNSS
-624 LKGARTID
+624 LRGARTID
-632 LIIHGDDGLQGNI
+632 LVTRGGDDLQGKV
-645 DELSKKCLENLFLKN
+645 DELSKACLDSLFSKL
-660 DGITRGKDI
+660 DDTTRGKNV
-669 ATRLL
+669 ATKLL
-674 CNAINIE
+674 CNVLNME
-681 ELNWVRENHPKLVDA
+681 ELNWVRENHPKLLNA
-696 YMMSRV
+696 YVMSR
-702 VIASN
+702 I
-707 NLGVLFGD
+707 GVARKTLYGLFDDVNGAD
-715 TSHVDKGELWR
+715 VWK
-726 KNFKEDSGE
+726 KNFKEDSGG
-735 KRTPDISGL
+735 KRTPEFSKL
-744 FLWGKV
+744 LLSEKMR
-750 GDSASGVIRGAKKA
+750 DSALGVIRGARKA
-764 LLYDVMSKQGIDRFC
+764 LLYDVMSEQGIARFS
-779 DASDLIKKQM
+779 DAADVIGKQM
-789 MEVGEVVEAERARKK
+789 LEVGKVVELERARKK
-804 EELEAKRL
+804 EEIESAWRERL
-812 EKLAQYEDE
+812 VRRKDEEKYNYYVSQ
-821 KDYKNLLTRGSNI
+821 GSNV
-834 ARDLITS
+834 ARDLITGFS
-841 FFNPESYDRY
+841 DPE
-851 MNYML
+851 NYKMFVKFMS
-856 GSKDPYEWDWETFKK
+856 GEDPYEEDWQTMKK
-871 NNPPTYD
+871 NLAPTYD

-888 SLKMDNI
+888 SLKGDSNLNNI
-895 SFDESP
+895 SFEDSS
-901 EPLVSKEHNEKIRGF
+901 EPLVSKERNEKIRDF
-916 IKEIVDGEIFRSARN
+916 IKEIVDEKFFRTVRNMYGEDRM
-931 LNSTDDLFESD
+931 FESD
-942 YLYEELGKK
+942 YLKEELGKK

-979 DVQEKILESM
+979 DVKEKILETM
-989 QEAILDRRKEIMK
+989 LEVVLDRHKEIMK
-1002 EKGITEE
+1002 EEGMTEE
-1009 SEEIKADHKRRSGL
+1009 SEEVKADHKRRSGL
-1023 RNLFRRFTNIFGK
+1023 RNLFRGFTNIFGK

>member
-22 NEAKGPEVQGKTKNQ
+22 NEAKGPEVHGKKKNP
-37 ELKFEAKNFESSG
+37 ELESGAEFFEAMMTH
-50 AQRKEILNLL
+50 RKEMLNLM
-60 REENE
+60 REEGE
-65 ANLKQMVGLGLMDEV
+65 SILKQMVGLGLMDEA
-80 TAKRESQRINEDLKT
+80 TAKKESQKINGGLKT
-95 QEEAFFRAKNGE
+95 QEEAFFRAKNGVS
-107 GKIRDFNAENREKSK
+107 KIRDFNAENREKSK

-136 EEIAEDKEDAKNN
+136 EEIAEDKKEATINFFNGVGKAADDMAH
-149 LANSMNRVMS
+149 
-159 ENSRLQ
+159 LQ
-165 SDIETKVDLLEAQ
+165 SEVKSKVDLLEAQ
-178 ASERLDDV
+178 ASEKLIDV
-186 EKIKG
+186 GKLKG
-191 FGKKLKESYERGEI
+191 FGNTLKERYERGEI
-205 DRGSYRQRLEAVK
+205 DKGTYRQRLEVVK
-218 KQIEKAEE
+218 KQIEKAEKE
-226 KNKQIM
+226 NKQIM

-247 VETENKKY
+247 VEAENKKY

-260 ERKRI
+260 ERKKI
-265 DAEIEKKRL
+265 DAEIEKKRQ
-274 EFASNGRR
+274 EFASDGRR
-282 GLNSEQQKELDALE
+282 GLNPEQQKELDALE

-328 DYEEKVKA
+328 EHEEQVKA
-336 DERKKKLEKILTGS
+336 DERNKKLTKILAGS
-350 VDGVEHE
+350 VDGADHE
-357 EGAKADAEAETDA
+357 ARAKADAEADA
-370 KAKAEADAKAK
+370 KTKAEAD
-381 ADEEA
+381 D
-386 KAKADAEV
+386 KAKADAE
-394 KAKAIADAEMKAK
+394 AKARADAELKTK

-525 RDKIETKPQDDR
+525 RDKIEMKPQDDR

-547 RHFGRNVAPGS
+547 RHFGRFVAPGS
-558 VSGEIKPNGDQT
+558 VSSEIKPNGDQT

-583 NVVNGKTPELDQESE
+583 NAVDGKTPELDQESE

-604 EIDDRY
+604 EIDDQY
-610 IRVGSDFDSYKNSS
+610 ERVGSDFDSYKNSS
-624 LKGARTID
+624 LRGARTID
-632 LIIHGDDGLQGNI
+632 LVTRGGDDLQGKV
-645 DELSKKCLENLFLKN
+645 DELSKACLDSLFSKL
-660 DGITRGKDI
+660 DDTTRGKNV
-669 ATRLL
+669 ATKLL
-674 CNAINIE
+674 CNVLNME
-681 ELNWVRENHPKLVDA
+681 ELNWVRENHPKLLNA
-696 YMMSRV
+696 YIMSR
-702 VIASN
+702 I
-707 NLGVLFGD
+707 GVARKTLYGLFDDVNGAD
-715 TSHVDKGELWR
+715 VWK
-726 KNFKEDSGE
+726 KNFKEDSGG
-735 KRTPDISGL
+735 KRTPEFSKL
-744 FLWGKV
+744 LLSEKMR
-750 GDSASGVIRGAKKA
+750 DSALGVIRGARKT
-764 LLYDVMSKQGIDRFC
+764 LLYDVMSEQGIARFS
-779 DASDLIKKQM
+779 DAADVIGKQM
-789 MEVGEVVEAERARKK
+789 MEVGKVVELERARKK
-804 EELEAKRL
+804 EEIESAWRERL
-812 EKLAQYEDE
+812 VRRKDEEKYNYYVSQ
-821 KDYKNLLTRGSNI
+821 GSNV
-834 ARDLITS
+834 ARDLITG
-841 FFNPESYDRY
+841 FFDAENYKMY
-851 MNYML
+851 MEFMS
-856 GSKDPYEWDWETFKK
+856 GKDPYEDDWQTMKK
-871 NNPPTYD
+871 NLAPTYD

-901 EPLVSKEHNEKIRGF
+901 EPLVSKERNEKIRGF

>member
-1 MVEKLGSRQTSM
+1 MVERIGGRQAGT
-13 AAEAVPAVV
+13 VV
-22 NEAKGPEVQGKTKNQ
+22 EVTPVVEEDAKNLEQQGKTKNQ

-136 EEIAEDKEDAKNN
+136 EEIAKDKEDAKNN

-165 SDIETKVDLLEAQ
+165 SDIESKVDLLETQ

-247 VETENKKY
+247 VEAENKKY

-260 ERKRI
+260 ERKKI
-265 DAEIEKKRL
+265 DAEIEKKRQ
-274 EFASNGRR
+274 EFASDGRR
-282 GLNSEQQKELDALE
+282 GLNPEQQKELDALE

-328 DYEEKVKA
+328 EHEEQVKA
-336 DERKKKLEKILTGS
+336 DERKKKLAKILTGS
-350 VDGVEHE
+350 VDGADHE
-357 EGAKADAEAETDA
+357 ARAKADAEADADA
-370 KAKAEADAKAK
+370 KAKAEAD
-381 ADEEA
+381 D
-386 KAKADAEV
+386 KAKADAE
-394 KAKAIADAEMKAK
+394 AKARADVELKAK

-437 SGDVVSG
+437 SGDVISG

-470 FTTGNNPGKTKPDQ
+470 FTTGNNPSKTKPDQ

-489 NKINTSTEDND
+489 NKINTSTEDNG

-507 SLGEEIALSRR
+507 SLGEEIALSKR

-525 RDKIETKPQDDR
+525 RDKIETKPQGDR

-547 RHFGRNVAPGS
+547 RHFGRYVAPGS

-583 NVVNGKTPELDQESE
+583 NAVDGKTPELNQESE

-604 EIDDRY
+604 EIDDQYER
-610 IRVGSDFDSYKNSS
+610 IGSDFDSYKNSS
-624 LKGARTID
+624 LRGARTID
-632 LIIHGDDGLQGNI
+632 LVTRGGDDLQGKV
-645 DELSKKCLENLFLKN
+645 DELSKACLDSLFSKL
-660 DGITRGKDI
+660 DDTTRGKNV
-669 ATRLL
+669 ATKLL
-674 CNAINIE
+674 CNVLNME
-681 ELNWVRENHPKLVDA
+681 ELNWVRENHPKLLNA
-696 YMMSRV
+696 YIMSR
-702 VIASN
+702 I
-707 NLGVLFGD
+707 GVARKTLYGLFDDVNGAD
-715 TSHVDKGELWR
+715 VWK

-735 KRTPDISGL
+735 KRTPEFSKQL
-744 FLWGKV
+744 LSEKMR
-750 GDSASGVIRGAKKA
+750 DSALGVIRGARKA
-764 LLYDVMSKQGIDRFC
+764 LLYDVMTEQGIARFS
-779 DASDLIKKQM
+779 DAADVIGKQM
-789 MEVGEVVEAERARKK
+789 MEVGKVVELERARKK
-804 EELEAKRL
+804 EEIESAWRERL
-812 EKLAQYEDE
+812 VRRKDEEKYNYYVSQ
-821 KDYKNLLTRGSNI
+821 GSNV
-834 ARDLITS
+834 ARDLITA
-841 FFNPESYDRY
+841 FFDAENYKMY
-851 MNYML
+851 MEFMS
-856 GSKDPYEWDWETFKK
+856 GKDPYEDDWQTMKK
-871 NNPPTYD
+871 NLAPTYD

-888 SLKMDNI
+888 SLKADSNLNNI

-901 EPLVSKEHNEKIRGF
+901 EPLVSKERNEKIRGF
-916 IKEIVDGEIFRSARN
+916 IKEIVDGEIFRSAMN

-1023 RNLFRRFTNIFGK
+1023 RNLFRGFTNIFGK

>member
-1 MVEKLGSRQTSM
+1 MVERIGGRQ
-13 AAEAVPAVV
+13 AGAVVEATPAV
-22 NEAKGPEVQGKTKNQ
+22 EEDAKNLEQQGKTKNQ

-136 EEIAEDKEDAKNN
+136 EEIAKDKEDAKNN

-165 SDIETKVDLLEAQ
+165 SDVESKVDLLEAQ

-205 DRGSYRQRLEAVK
+205 DRGSYRQRLEVVK

-260 ERKRI
+260 ERKKI
-265 DAEIEKKRL
+265 DAEIEKKRQ
-274 EFASNGRR
+274 EFASDGRR
-282 GLNSEQQKELDALE
+282 GLNPEQQKELDALE

-328 DYEEKVKA
+328 EHEEQVKA
-336 DERKKKLEKILTGS
+336 DERKKKLAKILTGS
-350 VDGVEHE
+350 VDGADHE
-357 EGAKADAEAETDA
+357 ARAKADAEADA
-370 KAKAEADAKAK
+370 KTKAEADDKAKADAEAKARADAELKAKAEADAKAK
-381 ADEEA
+381 A
-386 KAKADAEV
+386 
-394 KAKAIADAEMKAK
+394 
-407 AEADA
+407 
-412 KAKADEEAKAKA
+412 
-424 GADDKAKTQGTVQ
+424 GADDKTKTQGTVQ

-470 FTTGNNPGKTKPDQ
+470 FTTGNNPSKTKPDQ
-484 AAAVD
+484 VAAVD

-547 RHFGRNVAPGS
+547 RHFGRYVLGRDS
-558 VSGEIKPNGDQT
+558 DEIKPKVDQAGNGVKVDTQPDIDNT
-570 GDSGKV
+570 DS
-576 NVKPDVD
+576 N
-583 NVVNGKTPELDQESE
+583 KTVELDQKTE
-598 KEKRRK
+598 KEKEREK
-604 EIDDRY
+604 IDDQY
-610 IRVGSDFDSYKNSS
+610 ERVGSDFDSYKNSS
-624 LKGARTID
+624 LRGAKTID
-632 LIIHGDDGLQGNI
+632 LIFHGDDGLQGNI

-660 DGITRGKDI
+660 DDITRGKDI

-674 CNAINIE
+674 CNAINIG
-681 ELNWVRENHPKLVDA
+681 ELNWVRKNHPKLVDA
-696 YMMSRV
+696 YIMSRV

-707 NLGVLFGD
+707 NLGMLFGD
-715 TSHVDKGELWR
+715 TTHVDKGEVWR

-789 MEVGEVVEAERARKK
+789 MEVGGFIEAERARRG
-804 EELEAKRL
+804 EEMASARREYLIRSEDV
-812 EKLAQYEDE
+812 EKYNYYVSQ
-821 KDYKNLLTRGSNI
+821 GSNV
-834 ARDLITS
+834 ARDLITG
-841 FFNPESYDRY
+841 FFDAE
-851 MNYML
+851 NYKMYTKFMS
-856 GSKDPYEWDWETFKK
+856 GEDPYEDDWQTMKK
-871 NNPPTYD
+871 NLAPTYD

-888 SLKMDNI
+888 SLKADSNLNNI

-901 EPLVSKEHNEKIRGF
+901 EPLVSKERNEKIRGF

>member
-1 MVEKLGSRQTSM
+1 MEDWEIKMVERIGGRQTN
-13 AAEAVPAVV
+13 AAVEAMPAV
-22 NEAKGPEVQGKTKNQ
+22 EEDAKNLEQQGKTKNQ

-159 ENSRLQ
+159 ENSRLL
-165 SDIETKVDLLEAQ
+165 SDIESKVDLLEAQ

-247 VETENKKY
+247 VEAENKKY

-260 ERKRI
+260 ERKKI
-265 DAEIEKKRL
+265 DAEIEKKRQ
-274 EFASNGRR
+274 EFASDGRR
-282 GLNSEQQKELDALE
+282 GLNPEQQKELDALE

-328 DYEEKVKA
+328 EHEEQAKA
-336 DERKKKLEKILTGS
+336 DERKKKLAKILTGS
-350 VDGVEHE
+350 VDGVDHE
-357 EGAKADAEAETDA
+357 ARAKADAEADTKTKAEADDKAKADA
-370 KAKAEADAKAK
+370 EAKARADAELKAKAEADAKAK
-381 ADEEA
+381 ADA
-386 KAKADAEV
+386 
-394 KAKAIADAEMKAK
+394 
-407 AEADA
+407 
-412 KAKADEEAKAKA
+412 EAKAKA
-424 GADDKAKTQGTVQ
+424 GADDKAKNQGTVQ

-489 NKINTSTEDND
+489 NKTNTSTEDND
-500 TSETSPL
+500 ISETSPL

-547 RHFGRNVAPGS
+547 RHFGRYVAPGS

-583 NVVNGKTPELDQESE
+583 NAVDGKTPELDQESE

-604 EIDDRY
+604 EIDDQY
-610 IRVGSDFDSYKNSS
+610 ERVGSDFDSYKNSS
-624 LKGARTID
+624 LRGARTID
-632 LIIHGDDGLQGNI
+632 LVTRGGDDLQGKV
-645 DELSKKCLENLFLKN
+645 DELSKACLDSLFSKL
-660 DGITRGKDI
+660 DDTTRGKNV
-669 ATRLL
+669 ATKLL
-674 CNAINIE
+674 CNVLNMD
-681 ELNWVRENHPKLVDA
+681 ELNWVRENHPKLLNA
-696 YMMSRV
+696 YIMSR
-702 VIASN
+702 I
-707 NLGVLFGD
+707 GVARKTLFGLFD
-715 TSHVDKGELWR
+715 DVNGADVWK

-735 KRTPDISGL
+735 KRTPEFSKQL
-744 FLWGKV
+744 LSEKMR
-750 GDSASGVIRGAKKA
+750 DSALGVIRGARKA
-764 LLYDVMSKQGIDRFC
+764 LLYDVMSEQGIARFS
-779 DASDLIKKQM
+779 DAADVIGKQM
-789 MEVGEVVEAERARKK
+789 LEVGKVVELERWRKK
-804 EELEAKRL
+804 EEIESAWRERL
-812 EKLAQYEDE
+812 VRRKDEEKYNYYVSQ
-821 KDYKNLLTRGSNI
+821 GSNV
-834 ARDLITS
+834 ARDLITG
-841 FFNPESYDRY
+841 FFDAENYKMY
-851 MNYML
+851 MEFMS
-856 GSKDPYEWDWETFKK
+856 GKDPYEDDWQTMKK
-871 NNPPTYD
+871 NLAPTYD

-888 SLKMDNI
+888 SLKADSNLNNI
-895 SFDESP
+895 SFEESP
-901 EPLVSKEHNEKIRGF
+901 EPLVSPERNEKIRGF

-931 LNSTDDLFESD
+931 LNSKDDLFESD

-989 QEAILDRRKEIMK
+989 QKAILDRRKEIMK

-1023 RNLFRRFTNIFGK
+1023 RNLFRGLTNIFGK

>member
-22 NEAKGPEVQGKTKNQ
+22 NEAKGPEVHGKKKNP
-37 ELKFEAKNFESSG
+37 ELESGAEFFEAMMTH
-50 AQRKEILNLL
+50 RKEMLNLM
-60 REENE
+60 REEGE
-65 ANLKQMVGLGLMDEV
+65 SILKQMVGLGLMDEA
-80 TAKRESQRINEDLKT
+80 TAKKESQKINGGLKT
-95 QEEAFFRAKNGE
+95 QEEAFFRAKNGVS
-107 GKIRDFNAENREKSK
+107 KIRDFNAENREKSK

-136 EEIAEDKEDAKNN
+136 EEIAEDKKEATINFFNGVGKAADDMAH
-149 LANSMNRVMS
+149 
-159 ENSRLQ
+159 LQ
-165 SDIETKVDLLEAQ
+165 SEVKSKVDLLEAQ
-178 ASERLDDV
+178 ASEKLIDV
-186 EKIKG
+186 GKLKG
-191 FGKKLKESYERGEI
+191 FGNTLKERYERGEI
-205 DRGSYRQRLEAVK
+205 DKGTYRQRLEVVK
-218 KQIEKAEE
+218 KQIEKAEKE
-226 KNKQIM
+226 NKQIM

-247 VETENKKY
+247 VEAENKKY

-260 ERKRI
+260 ERKKI
-265 DAEIEKKRL
+265 DAEIEKKRQ
-274 EFASNGRR
+274 EFASDGRR
-282 GLNSEQQKELDALE
+282 GLNPEQQKELDALE

-328 DYEEKVKA
+328 EHEEQVKA
-336 DERKKKLEKILTGS
+336 DERNKKLTKILAGS
-350 VDGVEHE
+350 VDGADHE
-357 EGAKADAEAETDA
+357 ARAKADAEADA
-370 KAKAEADAKAK
+370 KTKAEAD
-381 ADEEA
+381 D
-386 KAKADAEV
+386 KAKADAE
-394 KAKAIADAEMKAK
+394 AKARADAELKTK

-489 NKINTSTEDND
+489 NKINTSTEDNG

-583 NVVNGKTPELDQESE
+583 NVVDGKTPELDQESE

-604 EIDDRY
+604 EIDDQY
-610 IRVGSDFDSYKNSS
+610 ERVGSDFDSYKNSS
-624 LKGARTID
+624 LRGARTID
-632 LIIHGDDGLQGNI
+632 LVTRGGDDLQGKV
-645 DELSKKCLENLFLKN
+645 DELSKACLDSLFSKL
-660 DGITRGKDI
+660 DDTTRGKNV
-669 ATRLL
+669 ATKLL
-674 CNAINIE
+674 CNVLNME
-681 ELNWVRENHPKLVDA
+681 ELNWVRENHPKLLNA
-696 YMMSRV
+696 YIMSR
-702 VIASN
+702 I
-707 NLGVLFGD
+707 GVARKTLYGLFDDVNGAD
-715 TSHVDKGELWR
+715 VWK

-735 KRTPDISGL
+735 KRTPEFSKQL
-744 FLWGKV
+744 LSEKMR
-750 GDSASGVIRGAKKA
+750 DSALGVIRGARKA
-764 LLYDVMSKQGIDRFC
+764 LLYDVMTEQGIARFS
-779 DASDLIKKQM
+779 DAADVIGKQM
-789 MEVGEVVEAERARKK
+789 MEVGKVVELERARKK
-804 EELEAKRL
+804 EEIESAWRERL
-812 EKLAQYEDE
+812 VRRKDEEKYNYYVSQ
-821 KDYKNLLTRGSNI
+821 GSNV
-834 ARDLITS
+834 ARDLITV
-841 FFNPESYDRY
+841 FFDAENYKMY
-851 MNYML
+851 MEFMS
-856 GSKDPYEWDWETFKK
+856 GKDPYEDDWQTMKK
-871 NNPPTYD
+871 NLAPTYD

-888 SLKMDNI
+888 SLKADSNLNNI

-901 EPLVSKEHNEKIRGF
+901 EPLVSKERNEKIRGF
-916 IKEIVDGEIFRSARN
+916 IKEIVDGEIFRSASN

-1023 RNLFRRFTNIFGK
+1023 RNLFRGFTNIFGK

>member
-1 MVEKLGSRQTSM
+1 MVERIGGRQ
-13 AAEAVPAVV
+13 AGAVVETTPAV
-22 NEAKGPEVQGKTKNQ
+22 EEDAKNLEQQGKTKNQ

-136 EEIAEDKEDAKNN
+136 EEIAKDKEDAKNN

-165 SDIETKVDLLEAQ
+165 SDIESKVDLLEAQ

-260 ERKRI
+260 ERKKI
-265 DAEIEKKRL
+265 DAEIEKKRQ
-274 EFASNGRR
+274 EFASEGRR
-282 GLNSEQQKELDALE
+282 GLNPEQQKELDALE

-328 DYEEKVKA
+328 EHEEQVKA
-336 DERKKKLEKILTGS
+336 DERKKKLAKILTGS
-350 VDGVEHE
+350 VDGVDHE
-357 EGAKADAEAETDA
+357 ARAKADAEADA
-370 KAKAEADAKAK
+370 RTKAEAD
-381 ADEEA
+381 D
-386 KAKADAEV
+386 KAKADAE
-394 KAKAIADAEMKAK
+394 AKARADAELKAK

-437 SGDVVSG
+437 SGDVISG

-450 PAYVQLPGGASVN
+450 SAHVQLPGGASVN

-489 NKINTSTEDND
+489 NKINTSIEDND

-547 RHFGRNVAPGS
+547 RHFGRYVVPGS

-583 NVVNGKTPELDQESE
+583 NTVDGKTPELDQESE

-779 DASDLIKKQM
+779 DASNLIKKQM

-851 MNYML
+851 KNYML

>member
-1 MVEKLGSRQTSM
+1 MKDWEIKMVERIGGRQ
-13 AAEAVPAVV
+13 AGAVVEATPAV
-22 NEAKGPEVQGKTKNQ
+22 EEDAKNLEQQGKTKNQ

-136 EEIAEDKEDAKNN
+136 EEIAKDKEDAKNN

-165 SDIETKVDLLEAQ
+165 SDIESKVDLLEAQ

-205 DRGSYRQRLEAVK
+205 DRGSYRQRLEVVK

-282 GLNSEQQKELDALE
+282 GLNPEQQKELDALE

-328 DYEEKVKA
+328 EHEEQVKA
-336 DERKKKLEKILTGS
+336 DERKKKLAKILTGS
-350 VDGVEHE
+350 VDGADHE
-357 EGAKADAEAETDA
+357 ARAKADAEADA
-370 KAKAEADAKAK
+370 KTKAEADDKAKADAEAKARADAELKAKAEADAKAK
-381 ADEEA
+381 A
-386 KAKADAEV
+386 
-394 KAKAIADAEMKAK
+394 
-407 AEADA
+407 
-412 KAKADEEAKAKA
+412 
-424 GADDKAKTQGTVQ
+424 GADDKTKTQGTVQ

-470 FTTGNNPGKTKPDQ
+470 FTTGNNPSKTKPDQ
-484 AAAVD
+484 VAAVD

-547 RHFGRNVAPGS
+547 RHFGRYVLGRDS
-558 VSGEIKPNGDQT
+558 DEIKPKVDQAGNGVKVDIQPDIDNT
-570 GDSGKV
+570 DS
-576 NVKPDVD
+576 N
-583 NVVNGKTPELDQESE
+583 KTVELDQKTE
-598 KEKRRK
+598 KEKEREK
-604 EIDDRY
+604 IDDQY
-610 IRVGSDFDSYKNSS
+610 ERVGSDFDSYKNSS
-624 LKGARTID
+624 LRGAKTID
-632 LIIHGDDGLQGNI
+632 LIFHGDDGLQGNI

-660 DGITRGKDI
+660 DDITRGKDI

-674 CNAINIE
+674 CNAINIG

-696 YMMSRV
+696 YIMSRV

-715 TSHVDKGELWR
+715 TTHVDKGEVWR

-789 MEVGEVVEAERARKK
+789 MEVGGFIEAERARRG
-804 EELEAKRL
+804 EEMASARREYLIRSEDA
-812 EKLAQYEDE
+812 EKYNYYVSQ
-821 KDYKNLLTRGSNI
+821 GSNV
-834 ARDLITS
+834 ARDLITG
-841 FFNPESYDRY
+841 FFDAE
-851 MNYML
+851 NYKMYTKFMS
-856 GSKDPYEWDWETFKK
+856 GEDPYEDDWQTMKK
-871 NNPPTYD
+871 NLAPTYD

-888 SLKMDNI
+888 SLKADSNLNNI

-901 EPLVSKEHNEKIRGF
+901 EPLVSKERNEKIRGF

>member
-22 NEAKGPEVQGKTKNQ
+22 NEAKGPEVHGKKKNP
-37 ELKFEAKNFESSG
+37 ELESGAEFFEAMMTH
-50 AQRKEILNLL
+50 RKEMLNLM
-60 REENE
+60 REEGE
-65 ANLKQMVGLGLMDEV
+65 SILKQMVGLGLMDEA
-80 TAKRESQRINEDLKT
+80 TAKKESQKINGGLKT
-95 QEEAFFRAKNGE
+95 QEEAFFRAKNGVS
-107 GKIRDFNAENREKSK
+107 KIRDFNAENREKSK

-136 EEIAEDKEDAKNN
+136 EEIAEDKKEATINFFNGVGKAADDMAH
-149 LANSMNRVMS
+149 
-159 ENSRLQ
+159 LQ
-165 SDIETKVDLLEAQ
+165 SEVKSKVDLLEAQ
-178 ASERLDDV
+178 ASEKLIDV
-186 EKIKG
+186 GKLKG
-191 FGKKLKESYERGEI
+191 FGNTLKERYERGEI

-260 ERKRI
+260 ERKKI
-265 DAEIEKKRL
+265 DAEIEKKRQ
-274 EFASNGRR
+274 EFASDGRR
-282 GLNSEQQKELDALE
+282 GLNPEQQKELDALE

-328 DYEEKVKA
+328 EHEEQVKA
-336 DERKKKLEKILTGS
+336 DERQKKFTKILTGS
-350 VDGVEHE
+350 VDGADHE
-357 EGAKADAEAETDA
+357 ARAKADAEADA
-370 KAKAEADAKAK
+370 KTKAEAD
-381 ADEEA
+381 D
-386 KAKADAEV
+386 
-394 KAKAIADAEMKAK
+394 
-407 AEADA
+407 

-437 SGDVVSG
+437 SGDVISG

-484 AAAVD
+484 VAAVD
-489 NKINTSTEDND
+489 NKINTSTEDNG

-583 NVVNGKTPELDQESE
+583 NVVDGKTPELDQESE

-604 EIDDRY
+604 EIDDQY
-610 IRVGSDFDSYKNSS
+610 ERVGSDFDSYKNSS
-624 LKGARTID
+624 LRGARTID
-632 LIIHGDDGLQGNI
+632 LVTRGGDDLQGKV
-645 DELSKKCLENLFLKN
+645 DELSKACLDSLFSKL
-660 DGITRGKDI
+660 DDTTRGKNV
-669 ATRLL
+669 ATKLL
-674 CNAINIE
+674 CNVLNME
-681 ELNWVRENHPKLVDA
+681 ELNWVRENHPKLLNA
-696 YMMSRV
+696 YIMSR
-702 VIASN
+702 I
-707 NLGVLFGD
+707 GVARKTLFGLFD
-715 TSHVDKGELWR
+715 DVNGADVWK
-726 KNFKEDSGE
+726 KNFKEDSGG
-735 KRTPDISGL
+735 KRTPEFSKQL
-744 FLWGKV
+744 LSEKMR
-750 GDSASGVIRGAKKA
+750 DSALGVIRGARKA
-764 LLYDVMSKQGIDRFC
+764 LLYDVMSEQGIARFS
-779 DASDLIKKQM
+779 DAADVIGKQM
-789 MEVGEVVEAERARKK
+789 LEVGKVVELERWRKK
-804 EELEAKRL
+804 EEIESAWRERL
-812 EKLAQYEDE
+812 VRRKDEEKYNYYVSQ
-821 KDYKNLLTRGSNI
+821 GSNV
-834 ARDLITS
+834 ARDLITG
-841 FFNPESYDRY
+841 FFDAENYKMY
-851 MNYML
+851 MEFMS
-856 GSKDPYEWDWETFKK
+856 GKDPYEDDWQTMKK
-871 NNPPTYD
+871 NLAPTYD

-901 EPLVSKEHNEKIRGF
+901 EPLVSPERNDKIRGF

-931 LNSTDDLFESD
+931 LNSKDDLFESD

-951 LEEVKKQKEELQ
+951 LDEVKKQKEELQ

-989 QEAILDRRKEIMK
+989 QKAILDRRKEIIK

-1009 SEEIKADHKRRSGL
+1009 SEEIKANHKRRSGL
-1023 RNLFRRFTNIFGK
+1023 RNLFRGITNIFGK

>member
-136 EEIAEDKEDAKNN
+136 EEIAKDKEDAKNN

-218 KQIEKAEE
+218 KRIEKAEE

-247 VETENKKY
+247 VEAENKKY

-260 ERKRI
+260 ERKKI
-265 DAEIEKKRL
+265 DAEIEKKRQ
-274 EFASNGRR
+274 EFASDGRR
-282 GLNSEQQKELDALE
+282 GLNPEQQKELDALE

-328 DYEEKVKA
+328 EHEEQVKA
-336 DERKKKLEKILTGS
+336 DERKKKLAKILTGS
-350 VDGVEHE
+350 VDGADHE
-357 EGAKADAEAETDA
+357 ARAKADAEADADA
-370 KAKAEADAKAK
+370 KAKAEAD
-381 ADEEA
+381 D
-386 KAKADAEV
+386 KAKADAE
-394 KAKAIADAEMKAK
+394 AKARADVELKAK

-437 SGDVVSG
+437 SGDVISG

-470 FTTGNNPGKTKPDQ
+470 FTTGNNPSKTKPDQ

-489 NKINTSTEDND
+489 NKINTSTEDNG

-507 SLGEEIALSRR
+507 SLGEEIALSKR

-525 RDKIETKPQDDR
+525 RDKVETKPQGDR

-547 RHFGRNVAPGS
+547 RHFGRYVAPGS

-583 NVVNGKTPELDQESE
+583 NAVDGKTPELNQESE

-604 EIDDRY
+604 EIDDQY
-610 IRVGSDFDSYKNSS
+610 ERVGSDFDSYKNSS
-624 LKGARTID
+624 LRGARTID
-632 LIIHGDDGLQGNI
+632 LVTRGGDDLQGKV
-645 DELSKKCLENLFLKN
+645 DELSKACLDSLFSKL
-660 DGITRGKDI
+660 DDTTRGKNV
-669 ATRLL
+669 ATKLL
-674 CNAINIE
+674 CNVLNME
-681 ELNWVRENHPKLVDA
+681 ELNWVRENHPKLLNA
-696 YMMSRV
+696 YIMSR
-702 VIASN
+702 I
-707 NLGVLFGD
+707 GVARKTLYGLFDDVNGAD
-715 TSHVDKGELWR
+715 VWK

-735 KRTPDISGL
+735 KRTPEFSKQL
-744 FLWGKV
+744 LSEKMR
-750 GDSASGVIRGAKKA
+750 DSALGVIRGARKA
-764 LLYDVMSKQGIDRFC
+764 LLYDVMTEQGIARFS
-779 DASDLIKKQM
+779 DAADVIGKQM
-789 MEVGEVVEAERARKK
+789 MEVGKVVELERARKK
-804 EELEAKRL
+804 EEIESAWRERL
-812 EKLAQYEDE
+812 VRRKDEEKYNYYVSQ
-821 KDYKNLLTRGSNI
+821 GSNV
-834 ARDLITS
+834 ARDLITG
-841 FFNPESYDRY
+841 FFDAENYKMY
-851 MNYML
+851 MEFMS
-856 GSKDPYEWDWETFKK
+856 GKDPYEDDWQTMKK
-871 NNPPTYD
+871 NLAPTYD

-888 SLKMDNI
+888 SLKADSNLNNI

-901 EPLVSKEHNEKIRGF
+901 EPLVSKERNEKIRGF

-1023 RNLFRRFTNIFGK
+1023 RNLFRGFTNIFGK

>member
-1 MVEKLGSRQTSM
+1 MVERIGGRQ
-13 AAEAVPAVV
+13 AGAVV
-22 NEAKGPEVQGKTKNQ
+22 EVTPVVEEDAKNLEQQGKTKNQ

-136 EEIAEDKEDAKNN
+136 EE
-149 LANSMNRVMS
+149 MNRVMS

-165 SDIETKVDLLEAQ
+165 SDIESKVDLLEAQ

-247 VETENKKY
+247 VEAENKKY

-260 ERKRI
+260 ERKKI
-265 DAEIEKKRL
+265 DAEIEKKRQ
-274 EFASNGRR
+274 EFASDGRR
-282 GLNSEQQKELDALE
+282 GLNPEQQKELDALE

-328 DYEEKVKA
+328 EHEEQVKA
-336 DERKKKLEKILTGS
+336 DERKKKLAKILTGS
-350 VDGVEHE
+350 VDGADHE
-357 EGAKADAEAETDA
+357 ARAKADAEADADA
-370 KAKAEADAKAK
+370 KAKAEAD
-381 ADEEA
+381 D
-386 KAKADAEV
+386 KAKADAE
-394 KAKAIADAEMKAK
+394 AKARADVELKAK

-437 SGDVVSG
+437 SGDVISG

-450 PAYVQLPGGASVN
+450 SAHVQLPGGASVN

-489 NKINTSTEDND
+489 NKINTSIEDND
-500 TSETSPL
+500 TSETSPS

-547 RHFGRNVAPGS
+547 RHFGRYVVPGS

-583 NVVNGKTPELDQESE
+583 NTVDGKTPELDQENE

-624 LKGARTID
+624 LRGTRTID
-632 LIIHGDDGLQGNI
+632 LVTRGGDDLQGKV
-645 DELSKKCLENLFLKN
+645 DELSKACLDSLFSKL
-660 DGITRGKDI
+660 DDTTRGKNV
-669 ATRLL
+669 ATKLL
-674 CNAINIE
+674 CNVLNME
-681 ELNWVRENHPKLVDA
+681 ELNWVRENHPKLLNA
-696 YMMSRV
+696 YIMSR
-702 VIASN
+702 I
-707 NLGVLFGD
+707 GVARKTLYGLFDDVNGAD
-715 TSHVDKGELWR
+715 VWK

-735 KRTPDISGL
+735 KRTPEFSKQL
-744 FLWGKV
+744 LSEKMR
-750 GDSASGVIRGAKKA
+750 DSALGVIRGARKA
-764 LLYDVMSKQGIDRFC
+764 LLYDVMTEQGIARFS
-779 DASDLIKKQM
+779 DAADVIGKQM
-789 MEVGEVVEAERARKK
+789 MEVGKVVELERARKK
-804 EELEAKRL
+804 EEIESAWRERL
-812 EKLAQYEDE
+812 VRRKDEEKYNYYVSQ
-821 KDYKNLLTRGSNI
+821 GSNV
-834 ARDLITS
+834 ARDLITG
-841 FFNPESYDRY
+841 FFDAENYKMY
-851 MNYML
+851 MEFMS
-856 GSKDPYEWDWETFKK
+856 GKDPYEDDWQTMKK
-871 NNPPTYD
+871 NLAPTYD

-888 SLKMDNI
+888 SLKADSNLNNI

-901 EPLVSKEHNEKIRGF
+901 EPLVSKERNEKIRGF

-951 LEEVKKQKEELQ
+951 LEVVKKQKEELQ

-989 QEAILDRRKEIMK
+989 QKAILDRRKEIMK

-1023 RNLFRRFTNIFGK
+1023 RNLFRGFTKIFGK
-1036 KRPVQSMVRNF
+1036 KRPTQSMVRNF

>member
-22 NEAKGPEVQGKTKNQ
+22 NEAKGPEVHGKKKNP
-37 ELKFEAKNFESSG
+37 ELESGAEFFEAMMTH
-50 AQRKEILNLL
+50 RKEMLNLM
-60 REENE
+60 REEGE
-65 ANLKQMVGLGLMDEV
+65 SILKQMVGLGLMDEA
-80 TAKRESQRINEDLKT
+80 TAKKESQKINGGLKT
-95 QEEAFFRAKNGE
+95 QEEAFFRAKNGVS
-107 GKIRDFNAENREKSK
+107 KIRDFNAENREKSK

-136 EEIAEDKEDAKNN
+136 EEIAEDKKEATINFFNGVGKAADDMAH
-149 LANSMNRVMS
+149 
-159 ENSRLQ
+159 LQ
-165 SDIETKVDLLEAQ
+165 SEVKSKVDLLEAQ
-178 ASERLDDV
+178 ASEKLIDV
-186 EKIKG
+186 GKLKG
-191 FGKKLKESYERGEI
+191 FGNTLKERYERGEI
-205 DRGSYRQRLEAVK
+205 DKGTYRQRLEVVK
-218 KQIEKAEE
+218 KQIEKAEKE
-226 KNKQIM
+226 NKQIM

-247 VETENKKY
+247 VEAENKKY

-260 ERKRI
+260 ERKKI
-265 DAEIEKKRL
+265 DAEIEKKRQ
-274 EFASNGRR
+274 EFASDGRR
-282 GLNSEQQKELDALE
+282 GLNPEQQKELDALE

-328 DYEEKVKA
+328 EHEEQVKA
-336 DERKKKLEKILTGS
+336 DERNKKLTKILAGS
-350 VDGVEHE
+350 VDGADHE
-357 EGAKADAEAETDA
+357 ARAKADAEADA
-370 KAKAEADAKAK
+370 KTKAEAD
-381 ADEEA
+381 D
-386 KAKADAEV
+386 KAKADAE
-394 KAKAIADAEMKAK
+394 AKARADAELKTK

-525 RDKIETKPQDDR
+525 RDKIEMKPQDDR

-547 RHFGRNVAPGS
+547 RHFGRFVAPGS
-558 VSGEIKPNGDQT
+558 VSSEIKPNGDQT

-583 NVVNGKTPELDQESE
+583 NAVDGKTPELDQESE

-604 EIDDRY
+604 EIDDQY
-610 IRVGSDFDSYKNSS
+610 ERVGSDFDSYKNSS
-624 LKGARTID
+624 LRGARTID
-632 LIIHGDDGLQGNI
+632 LVTRGGDDLQGKV
-645 DELSKKCLENLFLKN
+645 DELSKACLDSLFSKL
-660 DGITRGKDI
+660 DDTTRGKNV
-669 ATRLL
+669 ATKLL
-674 CNAINIE
+674 CNVLNME
-681 ELNWVRENHPKLVDA
+681 ELNWVRENHPKLLNA
-696 YMMSRV
+696 YIMSR
-702 VIASN
+702 I
-707 NLGVLFGD
+707 GVARKTLYGLFDDVNGAD
-715 TSHVDKGELWR
+715 VWK
-726 KNFKEDSGE
+726 KNFKEDSGG
-735 KRTPDISGL
+735 KRTPEFSKL
-744 FLWGKV
+744 LLSEKMR
-750 GDSASGVIRGAKKA
+750 DSALGVIRGARKA
-764 LLYDVMSKQGIDRFC
+764 LLYDVMSEQGIARFS
-779 DASDLIKKQM
+779 DAADVIGKQM
-789 MEVGEVVEAERARKK
+789 LEVGKVVELERARKK
-804 EELEAKRL
+804 EEIESAWRERL
-812 EKLAQYEDE
+812 VRRKDEEKYNYYVSQ
-821 KDYKNLLTRGSNI
+821 GSNV
-834 ARDLITS
+834 ARDLITGFS
-841 FFNPESYDRY
+841 DPE
-851 MNYML
+851 NYKMFVKFMS
-856 GSKDPYEWDWETFKK
+856 GEDPYEEDWQTMKK
-871 NNPPTYD
+871 NLAPTYD

-888 SLKMDNI
+888 SLKGDSNLNNI
-895 SFDESP
+895 SFEDSS
-901 EPLVSKEHNEKIRGF
+901 EPLVSKERNEKIRDF
-916 IKEIVDGEIFRSARN
+916 IKEIVDEKFFRTVRNMYGEDRM
-931 LNSTDDLFESD
+931 FESD
-942 YLYEELGKK
+942 YLKEELGKK

-979 DVQEKILESM
+979 DVKEKILETM
-989 QEAILDRRKEIMK
+989 LEVVLDRHKEIMK
-1002 EKGITEE
+1002 EEGMTEE
-1009 SEEIKADHKRRSGL
+1009 SEEVKADHKRRSGL
-1023 RNLFRRFTNIFGK
+1023 RNLFRGFTNIFGK